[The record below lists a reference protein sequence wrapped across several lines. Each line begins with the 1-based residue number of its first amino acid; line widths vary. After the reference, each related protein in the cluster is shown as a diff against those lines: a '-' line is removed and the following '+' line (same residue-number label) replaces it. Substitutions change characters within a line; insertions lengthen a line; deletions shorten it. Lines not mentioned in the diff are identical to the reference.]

1 MASQLKIG
9 ITAQDEGFSAA
20 MNNATKAASKTADV
34 IDKVKTGS
42 LNARQA
48 YSQLNKATQQLALA
62 YNAMSKEMQQSDI
75 GQQLAAQLNAAK
87 QQTAEMYDFMGD
99 FRAEISNMAS
109 DTKSLDQ
116 MVGVFQ
122 GVNAV
127 VQVGAGLMTQFG
139 VAEDKVNKVQQTML
153 SLLNIANGLQT
164 IQNLLQEQSVLT
176 LMKKEVAIKINN
188 VRQALNT
195 SLTRKDTAA
204 QTAWNVTKAVG
215 KALLGDFTGLL
226 LVGAAAY
233 TTYALCASDAT
244 EELKE
249 GNNELDK
256 AKQKQD
262 EFAQAV
268 ADSGA
273 KSVAS
278 FVKLRNE
285 WVNLRTQQE
294 RNDFI
299 KKNRSEMEKYT
310 GATNDLGKAFDDL
323 VKKSADVTEALIA
336 IAEAQAWGKKIEERV
351 TKYIERDINLR
362 KSFNKK
368 PWKEGDIVT
377 EADIK
382 NMGLV
387 EGVHYKKTGMGWNF
401 KKFNT
406 LTAAGM
412 EKADKYEYYK
422 SLNANRK
429 AIKDNYD
436 SMVEDTTYMANQM
449 KAANARANKIFNNG
463 KPNDTPSGSSSG
475 RRTSSSRSNRNTSS
489 GSTNNKNE
497 VKDPVE
503 EIYTVWK
510 DTNNKM
516 QQDLDVLKLS
526 GQKNTSGY
534 DEYYNKS
541 ITSLEQVKDLIN
553 KYIIKVADEK
563 GIKEDIYHNVYNLL
577 PDKIKEA
584 IKGIASWEIDLTTDK
599 GYNDILKAQDKYLT
613 TKTKAKRDNE
623 IGIISSD
630 ELSQIEKDATI
641 EYYKELEDLKDTY
654 ADNKEVVNTLNS
666 LLENYVDKIQKTNI
680 RDSVVGIEQMSLQQR
695 INKKVVEE
703 PLKKFKSRYQ
713 YKSDED
719 ALNLELEEKINSYE
733 ANLKKIA
740 DYSFKYRE
748 TTSKDEANTYKQRV
762 LEINKE
768 LEQTQEEADAAFAK
782 LQQLQTMDELFGGHT
797 AIDIVAGSFGR
808 LGDALMEI
816 GGNGEIAKAGAV
828 LAAIGQIIL
837 SFATASAQ
845 AAKLGPLGWIAFV
858 TTGITTLGTVIG
870 TLKRFESGGIV
881 GGSSTMGDKQLV
893 RVNSGEMILNS
904 RQQSHLFNMLDN
916 GLYTQ
921 NGTNVS
927 ITGKIKGSDIYL
939 SQKNYGKTKAL
950 TGKNIGI
957 K

>member
-139 VAEDKVNKVQQTML
+139 VAEDQVNRVQQTMM

-188 VRQALNT
+188 VRQVLNT

-233 TTYALCASDAT
+233 TTYALCADNST
-244 EELKE
+244 EAVKE
-249 GNNELDK
+249 GTDALDK
-256 AKQKQD
+256 AKQKQE
-262 EFAQAV
+262 EFHQAV
-268 ADSGA
+268 AEGSA
-273 KSVAS
+273 QSLTS
-278 FVKLRNE
+278 FIKLKNE
-285 WVNLRTQQE
+285 WINLRTEQE
-294 RNDFI
+294 KNKFLKD
-299 KKNRSEMEKYT
+299 NRSEIEKFT
-310 GATNDLGKAFDDL
+310 GATNDLYRAFDKL
-323 VKKSADVTEALIA
+323 VRNSDKVRRAIISIGEAY
-336 IAEAQAWGKKIEERV
+336 AWGKKIEQET
-351 TKYIERDINLR
+351 TKYIERDMALR
-362 KSFNKK
+362 EGYRTRKWKSGDVVSEDKI
-368 PWKEGDIVT
+368 KEL
-377 EADIK
+377 
-382 NMGLV
+382 GLV
-387 EGVHYKKTGMGWNF
+387 EGVDYKKTGMGWDF
-401 KKFNT
+401 KKLNT
-406 LTAAGM
+406 LTDTGM
-412 EKADKYEYYK
+412 AKANNKELVKASKANTKAIEENTRNYNKRVNYMVGRMQQAQNTADDIFSNLNPSYK
-422 SLNANRK
+422 SNSSSNASNSGRSYSRTNKTRTTTTTKHDTPEDIVSAKEAEVDKLIERAKFEFDTNGSFADSYVKATNAVEELNELITTEAEKLKNKKNLSWTEAFAQLSEPIKKIKNSIDDKHKELNGYKGYYDFDKAAKTYATDIKNARQELKLGLITQSEATEKQKSALETYIKTLNDIVNAN
-429 AIKDNYD
+429 
-436 SMVEDTTYMANQM
+436 
-449 KAANARANKIFNNG
+449 
-463 KPNDTPSGSSSG
+463 
-475 RRTSSSRSNRNTSS
+475 
-489 GSTNNKNE
+489 
-497 VKDPVE
+497 
-503 EIYTVWK
+503 
-510 DTNNKM
+510 
-516 QQDLDVLKLS
+516 
-526 GQKNTSGY
+526 
-534 DEYYNKS
+534 
-541 ITSLEQVKDLIN
+541 
-553 KYIIKVADEK
+553 
-563 GIKEDIYHNVYNLL
+563 
-577 PDKIKEA
+577 
-584 IKGIASWEIDLTTDK
+584 
-599 GYNDILKAQDKYLT
+599 
-613 TKTKAKRDNE
+613 
-623 IGIISSD
+623 
-630 ELSQIEKDATI
+630 
-641 EYYKELEDLKDTY
+641 
-654 ADNKEVVNTLNS
+654 ADNKELTEMLNNELNEYSKLIKKQNNERAVAEIEKTKQEDVVMQS
-666 LLENYVDKIQKTNI
+666 NYNI
-680 RDSVVGIEQMSLQQR
+680 
-695 INKKVVEE
+695 
-703 PLKKFKSRYQ
+703 PLKAFKDRY
-713 YKSDED
+713 KERTDESDLSD
-719 ALNLELEEKINSYE
+719 QFDVLSNKYDELLQKKAAYMLKYTETGDEFWNNKILAEGGINE
-733 ANLKKIA
+733 QLK
-740 DYSFKYRE
+740 
-748 TTSKDEANTYKQRV
+748 TTQD
-762 LEINKE
+762 
-768 LEQTQEEADAAFAK
+768 EADAAFAK

-797 AIDIVAGSFGR
+797 AIDVVAGSFAR
-808 LGDALMEI
+808 LGDALMQI

-837 SFATASAQ
+837 GFATASAQ

-916 GLYTQ
+916 GIYTQ

-927 ITGKIKGSDIYL
+927 ITGKIRGSDIYL

>member
-75 GQQLAAQLNAAK
+75 GRQLAAQLNEAK

-176 LMKKEVAIKINN
+176 LMKKEVATKINN

-268 ADSGA
+268 ADNGA

-310 GATNDLGKAFDDL
+310 GATNDLGKAFDNL
-323 VKKSADVTEALIA
+323 VKKAADVTEALIA

-351 TKYIERDINLR
+351 TKYIERDIDLR
-362 KSFNKK
+362 KGFKK
-368 PWKEGDIVT
+368 KQWKNGDIVT

-387 EGVHYKKTGMGWNF
+387 EGVDYKKTGMGWDF
-401 KKFNT
+401 KKLNT

-412 EKADKYEYYK
+412 VKADQYEYSK
-422 SLNANRK
+422 SLKANSK

-436 SMVEDTTYMANQM
+436 SMVKDTTYMVKQM
-449 KAANARANKIFNNG
+449 EAANARADKIFNNG
-463 KPNDTPSGSSSG
+463 KPNDTPSGSSSR
-475 RRTSSSRSNRNTSS
+475 RRTSSSRSSRNTSNS
-489 GSTNNKNE
+489 STNNKNE
-497 VKDPVE
+497 VKDPIE
-503 EIYTVWK
+503 EIYTTWK
-510 DTNNKM
+510 DINNKM
-516 QQDLDVLKLS
+516 RQDLDVLKLG

-541 ITSLEQVKDLIN
+541 MTSLDQVKDLIN

-563 GIKEDIYHNVYNLL
+563 GIKEDIYNNVYNLL

-599 GYNDILKAQDKYLT
+599 GYNDILKAQDKYL
-613 TKTKAKRDNE
+613 KTKNTAKRDNE

-641 EYYKELEDLKDTY
+641 EYYKELVDLKDTY
-654 ADNKEVVNTLNS
+654 ADNKEVVNALNS

-713 YKSDED
+713 DKSDED
-719 ALNLELEEKINSYE
+719 ALNLELEEKMNSYE

-748 TTSKDEANTYKQRV
+748 ATSNDEANAYKQRV

-768 LEQTQEEADAAFAK
+768 LEQTQSEADAAFAK

-797 AIDIVAGSFGR
+797 AIDVVAGSFAR

-837 SFATASAQ
+837 GFATASAQ

>member
-139 VAEDKVNKVQQTML
+139 VAEDQVNKVQQTML

-233 TTYALCASDAT
+233 TTYALCADNST
-244 EELKE
+244 EAVKE
-249 GNNELDK
+249 GTDALEK
-256 AKQKQD
+256 AKQKQE
-262 EFAQAV
+262 EFHQAV
-268 ADSGA
+268 AEGSA
-273 KSVAS
+273 QSLTS
-278 FVKLRNE
+278 FIKLKNE
-285 WVNLRTQQE
+285 WINLRTEQE
-294 RNDFI
+294 KNKFLKD
-299 KKNRSEMEKYT
+299 NRSEIEKFT
-310 GATNDLGKAFDDL
+310 GATNDLYRAFDKL
-323 VKKSADVTEALIA
+323 VRNSDKVRRAIISIGEAY
-336 IAEAQAWGKKIEERV
+336 AWGKKIEQET
-351 TKYIERDINLR
+351 TKYVERDMALR
-362 KSFNKK
+362 EGFRQRKWKSGDVVSEDKI
-368 PWKEGDIVT
+368 KEL
-377 EADIK
+377 
-382 NMGLV
+382 GLV
-387 EGVHYKKTGMGWNF
+387 EGVDYKKTGMGWDF
-401 KKFNT
+401 KKLNALTDAGMAKANSKEYVKASKANT
-406 LTAAGM
+406 KAIEENTRNYNKRVNYMVSRMQQAQNAADDIFTNLNPSYKSSSSSNESNSGRSYSRTNNTRTTTAAKHDTPEDIVSAKEAEVDKLIERAKFEFDTNGSFSDTYAKATNAVEELNELITTEA
-412 EKADKYEYYK
+412 EKLKNKKNLSWTDAFAQLSEPIKKIKNSIDDKNKELANYKGYY
-422 SLNANRK
+422 
-429 AIKDNYD
+429 DFD
-436 SMVEDTTYMANQM
+436 
-449 KAANARANKIFNNG
+449 KAAKTYAQDIK
-463 KPNDTPSGSSSG
+463 
-475 RRTSSSRSNRNTSS
+475 NTRQ
-489 GSTNNKNE
+489 E
-497 VKDPVE
+497 
-503 EIYTVWK
+503 
-510 DTNNKM
+510 
-516 QQDLDVLKLS
+516 LKLGLITQS
-526 GQKNTSGY
+526 EATEKQKSALETYIKTLEGLVTS
-534 DEYYNKS
+534 N
-541 ITSLEQVKDLIN
+541 
-553 KYIIKVADEK
+553 
-563 GIKEDIYHNVYNLL
+563 
-577 PDKIKEA
+577 
-584 IKGIASWEIDLTTDK
+584 
-599 GYNDILKAQDKYLT
+599 
-613 TKTKAKRDNE
+613 
-623 IGIISSD
+623 
-630 ELSQIEKDATI
+630 
-641 EYYKELEDLKDTY
+641 
-654 ADNKEVVNTLNS
+654 ADNKELVDMLNNELNDYS
-666 LLENYVDKIQKTNI
+666 KLLKRQNNERAVAEIEKTKQEDIVMQSNYNI
-680 RDSVVGIEQMSLQQR
+680 
-695 INKKVVEE
+695 
-703 PLKKFKSRYQ
+703 PLKAFKDRYKERTDESDLTDKF
-713 YKSDED
+713 DELSNKYD
-719 ALNLELEEKINSYE
+719 ELLQKKAAYMLKYSETGDEFWNNKILAEGGINE
-733 ANLKKIA
+733 QLK
-740 DYSFKYRE
+740 
-748 TTSKDEANTYKQRV
+748 TTQD
-762 LEINKE
+762 
-768 LEQTQEEADAAFAK
+768 EADAAFAK

-797 AIDIVAGSFGR
+797 AIDVVAGSFAR
-808 LGDALMEI
+808 LGDALMQI

-904 RQQSHLFNMLDN
+904 RQQSHLFNILDN

>member
-75 GQQLAAQLNAAK
+75 GRQLAAQLNEAK

-139 VAEDKVNKVQQTML
+139 VAEDQVNKVQQTMM

-268 ADSGA
+268 ADNGA

-285 WVNLRTQQE
+285 WVKLRTQQE

-310 GATNDLGKAFDDL
+310 GATNDLGKAFDNL
-323 VKKSADVTEALIA
+323 VKKAADVTEALIA

-351 TKYIERDINLR
+351 TKYIERDIDLR
-362 KSFNKK
+362 KGFNKK
-368 PWKEGDIVT
+368 PWKTGDIVT

-401 KKFNT
+401 KKLNT

-412 EKADKYEYYK
+412 KKADQYEYSK
-422 SLNANRK
+422 SLKANTK

-436 SMVEDTTYMANQM
+436 SMVKDTTYMVKQM
-449 KAANARANKIFNNG
+449 EAANARADKIFNNG
-463 KPNDTPSGSSSG
+463 KPNDTPSGGNSG
-475 RRTSSSRSNRNTSS
+475 RRTSSGRSNRTTSS
-489 GSTNNKNE
+489 SSTNTNKTNEKTDKDIYNEWKEWNANIYKLKLKQPDLDGYYNE
-497 VKDPVE
+497 VA
-503 EIYTVWK
+503 
-510 DTNNKM
+510 NK
-516 QQDLDVLKLS
+516 
-526 GQKNTSGY
+526 QKY
-534 DEYYNKS
+534 FE
-541 ITSLEQVKDLIN
+541 DLIVD
-553 KYIIKVADEK
+553 YAIKLAEAA
-563 GIKEDIYHNVYNLL
+563 GITEDVYKRGLGLL
-577 PDKIKEA
+577 PDKLKEVKNELDQSERDLKTN
-584 IKGIASWEIDLTTDK
+584 KGLNEFMKT
-599 GYNDILKAQDKYLT
+599 QDKYIT
-613 TKTKAKRDNE
+613 AITNAQSNSDQ
-623 IGIISSD
+623 GIINSD
-630 ELSQIEKDATI
+630 DAYQLQKDALVEYITSLKALQEKYGEFEEVNDAVSLALKKSIDKLQRANIKERIIDIEKWSA
-641 EYYKELEDLKDTY
+641 KD
-654 ADNKEVVNTLNS
+654 VNNHY
-666 LLENYVDKIQKTNI
+666 NY
-680 RDSVVGIEQMSLQQR
+680 
-695 INKKVVEE
+695 EE
-703 PLKKFKSRYQ
+703 PLNKFKSRYQ
-713 YKSDED
+713 KKTDED
-719 ALNLELEEKINSYE
+719 ELSSNLEQQINLYDVL
-733 ANLKKIA
+733 LKKQSEYSYAIREASSDSEA
-740 DYSFKYRE
+740 DAYR
-748 TTSKDEANTYKQRV
+748 QRV
-762 LEINKE
+762 SDINKE
-768 LEQTQEEADAAFAK
+768 LEQTQTDADAAFAK

-797 AIDIVAGSFGR
+797 AIDVVAGSFGR

-837 SFATASAQ
+837 GFATASAQ

-858 TTGITTLGTVIG
+858 TTGITTLSTVIG
-870 TLKRFESGGIV
+870 TIKKFESGGIV

-904 RQQSHLFNMLDN
+904 RQQTHLFKMLDN

-927 ITGKIKGSDIYL
+927 ITGKIRGSDIYL

>member
-20 MNNATKAASKTADV
+20 MNNAAKAASKTADV

-75 GQQLAAQLNAAK
+75 GKQLAAQLNAAK

-139 VAEDKVNKVQQTML
+139 VAEDQANKVQQTML

-233 TTYALCASDAT
+233 TTYALCADNST
-244 EELKE
+244 EAVKE
-249 GNNELDK
+249 GTDALDK
-256 AKQKQD
+256 AKQKQE
-262 EFAQAV
+262 EFHQAV
-268 ADSGA
+268 AEGSA
-273 KSVAS
+273 RSLTS
-278 FVKLRNE
+278 FIKLKNE
-285 WVNLRTQQE
+285 WINLRTEQE
-294 RNDFI
+294 KNKFLKD
-299 KKNRSEMEKYT
+299 NRSEIEKFT
-310 GATNDLGKAFDDL
+310 GATNDLYRAFDKL
-323 VKKSADVTEALIA
+323 VRNSDKVRKAIISIGEAY
-336 IAEAQAWGKKIEERV
+336 AWGKKIEQET
-351 TKYIERDINLR
+351 TKYIERDMSLR
-362 KSFNKK
+362 EGFRQRKWKSGDVVSEDKI
-368 PWKEGDIVT
+368 KEL
-377 EADIK
+377 
-382 NMGLV
+382 GLV
-387 EGVHYKKTGMGWNF
+387 EGVDYKKTGMGWDF
-401 KKFNT
+401 KKLNT
-406 LTAAGM
+406 LTDAGM
-412 EKADKYEYYK
+412 AKANSKEYVKASKANTKAIEENTRNYNKRVNYMVSRMQQAQNTADDIFSDLNPSYK
-422 SLNANRK
+422 SSSSSN
-429 AIKDNYD
+429 
-436 SMVEDTTYMANQM
+436 E
-449 KAANARANKIFNNG
+449 
-463 KPNDTPSGSSSG
+463 SSSG
-475 RRTSSSRSNRNTSS
+475 RSYSRTSKTRTTTTTKHDTPEDIVSAKEAEVDKLIERAKFEFDTN
-489 GSTNNKNE
+489 GSFADAYAKATNA
-497 VKDPVE
+497 VE
-503 EIYTVWK
+503 ELNELITTEAEK
-510 DTNNKM
+510 LKNKKNLSWTEAFA
-516 QQDLDVLKLS
+516 QLSEPIKKIKNSIDDKNKELAGYKGYYDFDKAAKTYATDIKNARQELKLGLITQS
-526 GQKNTSGY
+526 EATEKQKSALETY
-534 DEYYNKS
+534 IKTLDDIVKS
-541 ITSLEQVKDLIN
+541 N
-553 KYIIKVADEK
+553 
-563 GIKEDIYHNVYNLL
+563 
-577 PDKIKEA
+577 
-584 IKGIASWEIDLTTDK
+584 
-599 GYNDILKAQDKYLT
+599 
-613 TKTKAKRDNE
+613 
-623 IGIISSD
+623 
-630 ELSQIEKDATI
+630 
-641 EYYKELEDLKDTY
+641 
-654 ADNKEVVNTLNS
+654 ADNKELTEMLNNEVS
-666 LLENYVDKIQKTNI
+666 EYSKLLKAQNNERAVAEIEKTKQEDIVMQSNYNI
-680 RDSVVGIEQMSLQQR
+680 
-695 INKKVVEE
+695 
-703 PLKKFKSRYQ
+703 PLKAFKDRYKERTDESDLSDKF
-713 YKSDED
+713 DELSNKYD
-719 ALNLELEEKINSYE
+719 ELLQKKAAYMLKYSETGDEFWNNKILAEGGINE
-733 ANLKKIA
+733 QLK
-740 DYSFKYRE
+740 D
-748 TTSKDEANTYKQRV
+748 
-762 LEINKE
+762 
-768 LEQTQEEADAAFAK
+768 TQDEADAAFAK

-797 AIDIVAGSFGR
+797 AIDVVAGSFSR
-808 LGDALMEI
+808 LGNALMEI

-870 TLKRFESGGIV
+870 TLKRFETGGIV

-916 GLYTQ
+916 GIYTQ

-957 K
+957 H

>member
-139 VAEDKVNKVQQTML
+139 VAEDKVNRVQQTMM

-233 TTYALCASDAT
+233 TTYALCADNSTEAINEGTDALDRAKKKQ
-244 EELKE
+244 EE
-249 GNNELDK
+249 
-256 AKQKQD
+256 
-262 EFAQAV
+262 FHQAV
-268 ADSGA
+268 AEGSA
-273 KSVAS
+273 PSLTS
-278 FVKLRNE
+278 FIKLKNE
-285 WVNLRTQQE
+285 WINLRTEQE
-294 RNDFI
+294 KNKFLKD
-299 KKNRSEMEKYT
+299 NRSEIEKFT
-310 GATNDLGKAFDDL
+310 GATNDLYSAFDKL
-323 VKKSADVTEALIA
+323 VRNSDKVRKAIISIGEAY
-336 IAEAQAWGKKIEERV
+336 AWGKKIEQET
-351 TKYIERDINLR
+351 TKYIERDMALR
-362 KSFNKK
+362 EGYRTRKWKSGDVVSEDKI
-368 PWKEGDIVT
+368 KEL
-377 EADIK
+377 
-382 NMGLV
+382 GLV
-387 EGVHYKKTGMGWNF
+387 EGVDYKKTGMGWDF
-401 KKFNT
+401 KKLNT
-406 LTAAGM
+406 LTDTGTA
-412 EKADKYEYYK
+412 KANNKELVKASKANTKAIEENTRNYNKRVYYMVSRMQQAQNTADDIFSNLNPSYK
-422 SLNANRK
+422 SNSSSNASNSGRSYSRTNKTRTTTTTKHDTPEDIVSAKEAEVDKLIERAKFEFDTNGSFSDTYAKATNAVEELNELITTEAEKLKNK
-429 AIKDNYD
+429 KNLSWTEAFAQLSEPIKKIKNSLDDKLKDLASYKGYYDFDKAAKTYATAIKD
-436 SMVEDTTYMANQM
+436 
-449 KAANARANKIFNNG
+449 ARQ
-463 KPNDTPSGSSSG
+463 
-475 RRTSSSRSNRNTSS
+475 
-489 GSTNNKNE
+489 E
-497 VKDPVE
+497 
-503 EIYTVWK
+503 
-510 DTNNKM
+510 
-516 QQDLDVLKLS
+516 LKLGLITQS
-526 GQKNTSGY
+526 EATEKQKSA
-534 DEYYNKS
+534 
-541 ITSLEQVKDLIN
+541 LETYIKTLNDLVKAN
-553 KYIIKVADEK
+553 
-563 GIKEDIYHNVYNLL
+563 
-577 PDKIKEA
+577 
-584 IKGIASWEIDLTTDK
+584 
-599 GYNDILKAQDKYLT
+599 
-613 TKTKAKRDNE
+613 
-623 IGIISSD
+623 
-630 ELSQIEKDATI
+630 
-641 EYYKELEDLKDTY
+641 
-654 ADNKEVVNTLNS
+654 ADNKELTDMLNNEVSEYSKLLKAQNNERAVAEIEKTRQEDVVIKS
-666 LLENYVDKIQKTNI
+666 NYNI
-680 RDSVVGIEQMSLQQR
+680 
-695 INKKVVEE
+695 
-703 PLKKFKSRYQ
+703 PLKTFKDRY
-713 YKSDED
+713 KERTDESDLSD
-719 ALNLELEEKINSYE
+719 QFDELSNKYDELLQKKAAYMLKYSETGDEFWNNKILAEGGINE
-733 ANLKKIA
+733 QLK
-740 DYSFKYRE
+740 
-748 TTSKDEANTYKQRV
+748 TTQD
-762 LEINKE
+762 
-768 LEQTQEEADAAFAK
+768 EADAAFAK

-797 AIDIVAGSFGR
+797 AIDVVAGSFSR
-808 LGDALMEI
+808 LGNALMEI

-837 SFATASAQ
+837 GFATASAQ

-870 TLKRFESGGIV
+870 TIKRFESGGIV

-916 GLYTQ
+916 GIYTQ

-927 ITGKIKGSDIYL
+927 ITGKIRGSDIYL

>member
-75 GQQLAAQLNAAK
+75 GKQLAAQLAEAK

-139 VAEDKVNKVQQTML
+139 VAEDQVNRVQQTMM

-233 TTYALCASDAT
+233 TTYALCADNST
-244 EELKE
+244 EAVKE
-249 GNNELDK
+249 GTDALDK
-256 AKQKQD
+256 AKQKQE
-262 EFAQAV
+262 EFHQAV
-268 ADSGA
+268 AEGSA
-273 KSVAS
+273 QSLTS
-278 FVKLRNE
+278 FIKLKNE
-285 WVNLRTQQE
+285 WINLRTEQE
-294 RNDFI
+294 KNKFLKD
-299 KKNRSEMEKYT
+299 NRSEIEKFT
-310 GATNDLGKAFDDL
+310 GATNDLYRAFDKL
-323 VKKSADVTEALIA
+323 VRNSDKVRKAIISIGEAY
-336 IAEAQAWGKKIEERV
+336 AWGKKIEQET
-351 TKYIERDINLR
+351 TKYIERDMALR
-362 KSFNKK
+362 EGFRQRKWKSGDVVSEDKI
-368 PWKEGDIVT
+368 KEL
-377 EADIK
+377 
-382 NMGLV
+382 GLV
-387 EGVHYKKTGMGWNF
+387 EGVHYKKTGMGWDF
-401 KKFNT
+401 KRLNT
-406 LTAAGM
+406 LTDAGVA
-412 EKADKYEYYK
+412 KANDKEYVKASKANTKAIEENTRNYNKRVNYMVSRMQQAQNTADDIFSDLNPSYK
-422 SLNANRK
+422 SNSSSNTSNSGRSYSRTNKTRTTTTTKHDTPEDIVSAKEAEVDKLIERAKFEFDTNGSFSDSYAKATNAVEELNELITTEAEKLKNKKNLSWTEAFAQLSEPIKKIKNSLDDKLKDLASYKGYYDFDKAAKTYATDIKNARQDLKFGLITQSEATEKQKSALETYIKTLNDLATAN
-429 AIKDNYD
+429 KDNKELVDMLNNELNEY
-436 SMVEDTTYMANQM
+436 SKLLKRQNNERAVAEIEKTKQEDVVMQ
-449 KAANARANKIFNNG
+449 
-463 KPNDTPSGSSSG
+463 
-475 RRTSSSRSNRNTSS
+475 SN
-489 GSTNNKNE
+489 
-497 VKDPVE
+497 
-503 EIYTVWK
+503 
-510 DTNNKM
+510 
-516 QQDLDVLKLS
+516 
-526 GQKNTSGY
+526 
-534 DEYYNKS
+534 YN
-541 ITSLEQVKDLIN
+541 I
-553 KYIIKVADEK
+553 
-563 GIKEDIYHNVYNLL
+563 
-577 PDKIKEA
+577 P
-584 IKGIASWEIDLTTDK
+584 
-599 GYNDILKAQDKYLT
+599 LKAFKDRYKERTDESDLSDQF
-613 TKTKAKRDNE
+613 
-623 IGIISSD
+623 D
-630 ELSQIEKDATI
+630 ELSNKYD
-641 EYYKELEDLKDTY
+641 ELLQKKAAYMLKYSETGDEFWN
-654 ADNKEVVNTLNS
+654 NKILAEGGINEQL
-666 LLENYVDKIQKTNI
+666 KT
-680 RDSVVGIEQMSLQQR
+680 
-695 INKKVVEE
+695 
-703 PLKKFKSRYQ
+703 
-713 YKSDED
+713 
-719 ALNLELEEKINSYE
+719 
-733 ANLKKIA
+733 
-740 DYSFKYRE
+740 
-748 TTSKDEANTYKQRV
+748 
-762 LEINKE
+762 
-768 LEQTQEEADAAFAK
+768 TQDEADAAFAK

-797 AIDIVAGSFGR
+797 AIDVVAGSFSR
-808 LGDALMEI
+808 LGNALMEI

-837 SFATASAQ
+837 GFATASAQ

-870 TLKRFESGGIV
+870 TIKRFESGGIV

-916 GLYTQ
+916 GIYTQ

-927 ITGKIKGSDIYL
+927 ITGKIRGSDIYL

>member
-139 VAEDKVNKVQQTML
+139 VAEDQVNRVQQTMM

-188 VRQALNT
+188 VRQVLNT
-195 SLTRKDTAA
+195 SLTRKDTVA

-233 TTYALCASDAT
+233 TTYALCTDNST
-244 EELKE
+244 EAVKE
-249 GNNELDK
+249 GTDALDK
-256 AKQKQD
+256 AKQKQE
-262 EFAQAV
+262 EFHQAV
-268 ADSGA
+268 AEGSA
-273 KSVAS
+273 QSLTS
-278 FVKLRNE
+278 FIKLKNE
-285 WVNLRTQQE
+285 WINLRTEQE
-294 RNDFI
+294 KNKFLKD
-299 KKNRSEMEKYT
+299 NRSEIEKFT
-310 GATNDLGKAFDDL
+310 GATNDLYRAFDKL
-323 VKKSADVTEALIA
+323 VRNPDKVSKAIISIGEAY
-336 IAEAQAWGKKIEERV
+336 AWGKKIEQET
-351 TKYIERDINLR
+351 TKYIERDMALR
-362 KSFNKK
+362 EGYRQRTWKSGDVVSEDKI
-368 PWKEGDIVT
+368 KEL
-377 EADIK
+377 
-382 NMGLV
+382 GLV
-387 EGVHYKKTGMGWNF
+387 EGVHYKKTGMGWDF
-401 KKFNT
+401 KRLNT
-406 LTAAGM
+406 LTDAGVA
-412 EKADKYEYYK
+412 KANDKEYVKASKANTKAIEENTRNYNKRVNYMVSRMQQAQNTADDIFSNLNPSYK
-422 SLNANRK
+422 SNSSSNASNSGRSYSRTNKTRTATTTKHDTPEDIVSAKEAEVDALIERVKFEFDTNGEFKDAYDKAVNGVEGLKELIQTQVDKLKQEKNLSYTEAFAQLSEPIKKIRNNIEGKLKELNGYKGYYDFDKAVK
-429 AIKDNYD
+429 TYATAIKD
-436 SMVEDTTYMANQM
+436 
-449 KAANARANKIFNNG
+449 AR
-463 KPNDTPSGSSSG
+463 
-475 RRTSSSRSNRNTSS
+475 
-489 GSTNNKNE
+489 
-497 VKDPVE
+497 
-503 EIYTVWK
+503 
-510 DTNNKM
+510 
-516 QQDLDVLKLS
+516 QDLKLGLITQSEATDKQKSALDTYVDTLKMLVKVNTDNKELTDMLNNELNEYSKLLKNQNNERAVAEIEKTRQEDVVMQSNYNIPLKAF
-526 GQKNTSGY
+526 KDRYKERT
-534 DEYYNKS
+534 DES
-541 ITSLEQVKDLIN
+541 
-553 KYIIKVADEK
+553 
-563 GIKEDIYHNVYNLL
+563 
-577 PDKIKEA
+577 
-584 IKGIASWEIDLTTDK
+584 DLTD
-599 GYNDILKAQDKYLT
+599 QF
-613 TKTKAKRDNE
+613 
-623 IGIISSD
+623 D
-630 ELSQIEKDATI
+630 ELSNKYD
-641 EYYKELEDLKDTY
+641 ELLQKKAAYMLKYSETGDEFWN
-654 ADNKEVVNTLNS
+654 NKILAEGGINEQL
-666 LLENYVDKIQKTNI
+666 KT
-680 RDSVVGIEQMSLQQR
+680 
-695 INKKVVEE
+695 
-703 PLKKFKSRYQ
+703 
-713 YKSDED
+713 
-719 ALNLELEEKINSYE
+719 
-733 ANLKKIA
+733 
-740 DYSFKYRE
+740 
-748 TTSKDEANTYKQRV
+748 
-762 LEINKE
+762 
-768 LEQTQEEADAAFAK
+768 TQEEADAAFAK

-797 AIDIVAGSFGR
+797 AIDVVAGSFSR
-808 LGDALMEI
+808 LGNALMEI

-837 SFATASAQ
+837 GFATASAQ

-870 TLKRFESGGIV
+870 TIKRFESGGIV

-916 GLYTQ
+916 GIYTQ

-927 ITGKIKGSDIYL
+927 ITGKIRGSDIYL

>member
-139 VAEDKVNKVQQTML
+139 VAEDQVNRVQQTMM

-188 VRQALNT
+188 VRQVLNT

-233 TTYALCASDAT
+233 TTYALCADNST
-244 EELKE
+244 EAVKE
-249 GNNELDK
+249 GTDALDK
-256 AKQKQD
+256 AKQKQE
-262 EFAQAV
+262 EFHQAV
-268 ADSGA
+268 AEGSA
-273 KSVAS
+273 PSLTS
-278 FVKLRNE
+278 FIKLKNE
-285 WVNLRTQQE
+285 WINLRTEQE
-294 RNDFI
+294 KNKFLKD
-299 KKNRSEMEKYT
+299 NRSEIEKFT
-310 GATNDLGKAFDDL
+310 GATNDLYRAFDKL
-323 VKKSADVTEALIA
+323 VSNSDKVRKAIISIGEAY
-336 IAEAQAWGKKIEERV
+336 AWGKKIEQET
-351 TKYIERDINLR
+351 TKYIERDMALR
-362 KSFNKK
+362 EGYRQRKWKSGDVVSEDKI
-368 PWKEGDIVT
+368 KEL
-377 EADIK
+377 
-382 NMGLV
+382 GLV
-387 EGVHYKKTGMGWNF
+387 EGVHYKKTGMGWDF
-401 KKFNT
+401 KRLNT
-406 LTAAGM
+406 LTDAGVA
-412 EKADKYEYYK
+412 KANDKEYVKASKANTKAIEENTRNYNKRVNYMVSRMQQAQNTADDIFSNLNPSYK
-422 SLNANRK
+422 SNSSSNASNSGRSYSRTNKTRTTTTTKHDTPEDIVSAKEAEVDKLIERAKFEFDTNGSFADSYAKATNAVEELNELITTEAEKLKNKKNLSWTEAFAQLSEPIKKIKNSLDDKLKELASYKGYYDFDKAAKTYAQDIKNARQDLKFGLITQSEATEKQKSALETYIKTLNDLATAN
-429 AIKDNYD
+429 KDNKELVDMLNNELNEY
-436 SMVEDTTYMANQM
+436 SKLLKTQNNERAVAEIEKTKQEDVVMQ
-449 KAANARANKIFNNG
+449 
-463 KPNDTPSGSSSG
+463 
-475 RRTSSSRSNRNTSS
+475 SN
-489 GSTNNKNE
+489 
-497 VKDPVE
+497 
-503 EIYTVWK
+503 
-510 DTNNKM
+510 
-516 QQDLDVLKLS
+516 
-526 GQKNTSGY
+526 
-534 DEYYNKS
+534 YN
-541 ITSLEQVKDLIN
+541 I
-553 KYIIKVADEK
+553 
-563 GIKEDIYHNVYNLL
+563 
-577 PDKIKEA
+577 P
-584 IKGIASWEIDLTTDK
+584 
-599 GYNDILKAQDKYLT
+599 LKAFKDRYKERTDESDLSDQF
-613 TKTKAKRDNE
+613 
-623 IGIISSD
+623 D
-630 ELSQIEKDATI
+630 ELSNKYD
-641 EYYKELEDLKDTY
+641 ELLQKKAAYMLKYSETGDEFWN
-654 ADNKEVVNTLNS
+654 NKILAEGGINEQL
-666 LLENYVDKIQKTNI
+666 KT
-680 RDSVVGIEQMSLQQR
+680 
-695 INKKVVEE
+695 
-703 PLKKFKSRYQ
+703 
-713 YKSDED
+713 
-719 ALNLELEEKINSYE
+719 
-733 ANLKKIA
+733 
-740 DYSFKYRE
+740 
-748 TTSKDEANTYKQRV
+748 
-762 LEINKE
+762 
-768 LEQTQEEADAAFAK
+768 TQEEADAAFAK

-797 AIDIVAGSFGR
+797 AIDVVAGSFAQ
-808 LGDALMEI
+808 LGDALMQI

-837 SFATASAQ
+837 GFATASAQ

-858 TTGITTLGTVIG
+858 TAGITTLATVIG
-870 TLKRFESGGIV
+870 TIKRFESGGIV

-904 RQQSHLFNMLDN
+904 RQQSHLFNILDN

-927 ITGKIKGSDIYL
+927 ITGKIRGSDIYL

>member
-139 VAEDKVNKVQQTML
+139 VAEDQVNRVQQTMM

-233 TTYALCASDAT
+233 TTYALCADNST
-244 EELKE
+244 EAVKE
-249 GNNELDK
+249 GTDALDK
-256 AKQKQD
+256 AKQKQE
-262 EFAQAV
+262 EFHQAV
-268 ADSGA
+268 AEGSA
-273 KSVAS
+273 QSLTS
-278 FVKLRNE
+278 FIKLKNE
-285 WVNLRTQQE
+285 WINLRTEQE
-294 RNDFI
+294 KNKFLKD
-299 KKNRSEMEKYT
+299 NRSEIEKFT
-310 GATNDLGKAFDDL
+310 GATNDLYRAFDKL
-323 VKKSADVTEALIA
+323 VRNSDKVRKAIISIGEAY
-336 IAEAQAWGKKIEERV
+336 AWGKKIEQET
-351 TKYIERDINLR
+351 TKYIERDMALR
-362 KSFNKK
+362 EGYRTRKWKSGDVVSEDKI
-368 PWKEGDIVT
+368 KEL
-377 EADIK
+377 
-382 NMGLV
+382 GLV
-387 EGVHYKKTGMGWNF
+387 EGVDYKKTGMGWDF
-401 KKFNT
+401 KKLNT
-406 LTAAGM
+406 LTDAGTA
-412 EKADKYEYYK
+412 KA
-422 SLNANRK
+422 N
-429 AIKDNYD
+429 
-436 SMVEDTTYMANQM
+436 
-449 KAANARANKIFNNG
+449 
-463 KPNDTPSGSSSG
+463 
-475 RRTSSSRSNRNTSS
+475 
-489 GSTNNKNE
+489 
-497 VKDPVE
+497 
-503 EIYTVWK
+503 
-510 DTNNKM
+510 
-516 QQDLDVLKLS
+516 
-526 GQKNTSGY
+526 
-534 DEYYNKS
+534 
-541 ITSLEQVKDLIN
+541 
-553 KYIIKVADEK
+553 
-563 GIKEDIYHNVYNLL
+563 
-577 PDKIKEA
+577 
-584 IKGIASWEIDLTTDK
+584 
-599 GYNDILKAQDKYLT
+599 
-613 TKTKAKRDNE
+613 
-623 IGIISSD
+623 
-630 ELSQIEKDATI
+630 
-641 EYYKELEDLKDTY
+641 
-654 ADNKEVVNTLNS
+654 
-666 LLENYVDKIQKTNI
+666 
-680 RDSVVGIEQMSLQQR
+680 
-695 INKKVVEE
+695 
-703 PLKKFKSRYQ
+703 
-713 YKSDED
+713 
-719 ALNLELEEKINSYE
+719 
-733 ANLKKIA
+733 
-740 DYSFKYRE
+740 
-748 TTSKDEANTYKQRV
+748 
-762 LEINKE
+762 NKE
-768 LEQTQEEADAAFAK
+768 LVKASKANTKAIEENTRNYNKRVNYMVSRMQQAQNTADDIFSDLNPSYKSNSSSNASNSGRSYSRTNKTRTTTKHDTPEDIVSAKEAEVDKLIERAKFEFDTNGSFSDAYAKATNAVEELNELITTEAEKLKNKKNLSWTEAFAQLSEPIKKIKNSLDDKLKDLASYKGYYDFDKAAKTYATDIKNARQELKLGLITQSEATEKQKSALETYIKTLNDLVKANADSKELTDMLNNELSEYSKLLKTQNNERAVAEIEKTKQEDVVMQSNYNIPLKAFKDRYKERTDESDLSDQFDVLSNKYDELLQKKAAYMLKYSETGDEFWNNKILAEGGINEQLKTTQEEADAAFAK

-797 AIDIVAGSFGR
+797 AIDVVAGSFAR
-808 LGDALMEI
+808 LGDALMQI

-837 SFATASAQ
+837 GFATASAQ

-870 TLKRFESGGIV
+870 TIKRFESGGIV

-916 GLYTQ
+916 GIYTQ

-927 ITGKIKGSDIYL
+927 ITGKIRGSDIYL

>member
-139 VAEDKVNKVQQTML
+139 VAEDQVNRVQQTMM

-233 TTYALCASDAT
+233 TTYALCADNST
-244 EELKE
+244 EAVKE
-249 GNNELDK
+249 GTDALDK
-256 AKQKQD
+256 AKQKQE
-262 EFAQAV
+262 EFHQAV
-268 ADSGA
+268 AEGSA
-273 KSVAS
+273 QSLTS
-278 FVKLRNE
+278 FIKLKNE
-285 WVNLRTQQE
+285 WINLRTEQE
-294 RNDFI
+294 KNKFLKD
-299 KKNRSEMEKYT
+299 NRSEIEKFT
-310 GATNDLGKAFDDL
+310 GATNDLYRAFDKL
-323 VKKSADVTEALIA
+323 VRNSDKVRRAIISIGEAY
-336 IAEAQAWGKKIEERV
+336 AWGKKIEQET
-351 TKYIERDINLR
+351 TKYIERDMALREGSKQRKWKSGDVVSEDKINEL
-362 KSFNKK
+362 
-368 PWKEGDIVT
+368 
-377 EADIK
+377 
-382 NMGLV
+382 GLV
-387 EGVHYKKTGMGWNF
+387 EGVHYKKTGMGWDF
-401 KKFNT
+401 KRLNT
-406 LTAAGM
+406 LTDAGVA
-412 EKADKYEYYK
+412 KANDKEYVKASKANTKAIEENTRNYNKRVNYMVRRMQQAQNTADDIFSDLNPSYK
-422 SLNANRK
+422 SNSSSNASNSGRSYSRTSKTRTTTTQKHDTPEDIVSAKEAEVDKLIERAKFEFDTNGSFADSYAKATNAVEELNELITTEAEKLKNKKNLSWTEAFAQLSEPIKKIKNSLDDKLKDLASYKGYYDFDKAAKTYATDIKNARQDLKFGLITQSEATEKQKSALETYIKTLNDLATAN
-429 AIKDNYD
+429 KDNKELVDMLNNELNEY
-436 SMVEDTTYMANQM
+436 SKLLKKQNNERAVAEIEKTKQEDVVMQ
-449 KAANARANKIFNNG
+449 
-463 KPNDTPSGSSSG
+463 
-475 RRTSSSRSNRNTSS
+475 SN
-489 GSTNNKNE
+489 
-497 VKDPVE
+497 
-503 EIYTVWK
+503 
-510 DTNNKM
+510 
-516 QQDLDVLKLS
+516 
-526 GQKNTSGY
+526 
-534 DEYYNKS
+534 YN
-541 ITSLEQVKDLIN
+541 I
-553 KYIIKVADEK
+553 
-563 GIKEDIYHNVYNLL
+563 
-577 PDKIKEA
+577 P
-584 IKGIASWEIDLTTDK
+584 
-599 GYNDILKAQDKYLT
+599 LKAFKDRYKERTDESDLSDQF
-613 TKTKAKRDNE
+613 
-623 IGIISSD
+623 D
-630 ELSQIEKDATI
+630 ELSNKYD
-641 EYYKELEDLKDTY
+641 ELLQKKAAYMLKYSETGDEFWN
-654 ADNKEVVNTLNS
+654 NKILAEGGINEQL
-666 LLENYVDKIQKTNI
+666 KT
-680 RDSVVGIEQMSLQQR
+680 
-695 INKKVVEE
+695 
-703 PLKKFKSRYQ
+703 
-713 YKSDED
+713 
-719 ALNLELEEKINSYE
+719 
-733 ANLKKIA
+733 
-740 DYSFKYRE
+740 
-748 TTSKDEANTYKQRV
+748 
-762 LEINKE
+762 
-768 LEQTQEEADAAFAK
+768 TQEEADAAFAK

-797 AIDIVAGSFGR
+797 AIDVVAGSFAR
-808 LGDALMEI
+808 LGDALMQI

-837 SFATASAQ
+837 GFATASAQ

-870 TLKRFESGGIV
+870 TIKRFESGGIV

-904 RQQSHLFNMLDN
+904 RQQSHLFNILDN

-927 ITGKIKGSDIYL
+927 ITGKIRGSDIYL

>member
-75 GQQLAAQLNAAK
+75 GKQLAAQLAEAK

-139 VAEDKVNKVQQTML
+139 VAEDQVNKVQQTMM

-176 LMKKEVAIKINN
+176 LMKKEVATKINN

-233 TTYALCASDAT
+233 TTYALCADNST
-244 EELKE
+244 ESVKE
-249 GNNELDK
+249 GTNALEK
-256 AKQKQD
+256 AKQKQE
-262 EFAQAV
+262 EFHQAV
-268 ADSGA
+268 AEGSA
-273 KSVAS
+273 QSLTS
-278 FVKLRNE
+278 FIKLKNE
-285 WVNLRTQQE
+285 WINLRTEQE
-294 RNDFI
+294 KNKFLKD
-299 KKNRSEMEKYT
+299 NRSEIEKFT
-310 GATNDLGKAFDDL
+310 GATNDLYRAFDKL
-323 VKKSADVTEALIA
+323 VRNSDKVRRAIISIGEAY
-336 IAEAQAWGKKIEERV
+336 AWGKKIEQET
-351 TKYIERDINLR
+351 TKYIERDMALR
-362 KSFNKK
+362 EGFRKRT
-368 PWKEGDIVT
+368 WKVGD
-377 EADIK
+377 DISEDK
-382 NMGLV
+382 IKELGLV
-387 EGVHYKKTGMGWNF
+387 EGVHYKKGGMGNYNPYTGYDF
-401 KKFNT
+401 KSFNT
-406 LTAAGM
+406 LTAAGVA
-412 EKADKYEYYK
+412 KANDKELVKASKANTKAIEDNTRNYNKRVNYMVSRMMQAQNTADDIFGDLNPSYK
-422 SLNANRK
+422 SKSSSNASTGSRSYNRTNKTSTTTSHNTPEGIVSAKEAEVDKLIERAKFEFDTNGSFVDSYAK
-429 AIKDNYD
+429 ATNAVEELRELITTEAEKLKNKKNLSWTEAFAQLSEPIKKIKNSLDDKLKDLASYKGYYDFDKAAKTYAQDIKSTRQDLKFGLITQSEATEKQKSALETYIKTLQDLSTANKDNKELVDMLNNELNEY
-436 SMVEDTTYMANQM
+436 SKLLKKQNNERAVAEIEKTKQEDVVIQ
-449 KAANARANKIFNNG
+449 
-463 KPNDTPSGSSSG
+463 
-475 RRTSSSRSNRNTSS
+475 SN
-489 GSTNNKNE
+489 
-497 VKDPVE
+497 
-503 EIYTVWK
+503 
-510 DTNNKM
+510 
-516 QQDLDVLKLS
+516 
-526 GQKNTSGY
+526 
-534 DEYYNKS
+534 YN
-541 ITSLEQVKDLIN
+541 I
-553 KYIIKVADEK
+553 
-563 GIKEDIYHNVYNLL
+563 
-577 PDKIKEA
+577 P
-584 IKGIASWEIDLTTDK
+584 
-599 GYNDILKAQDKYLT
+599 LKAFKDRYKEHTDESDLADQF
-613 TKTKAKRDNE
+613 
-623 IGIISSD
+623 D
-630 ELSQIEKDATI
+630 ELSNKYD
-641 EYYKELEDLKDTY
+641 ELLQKKAAYMLKYSDTG
-654 ADNKEVVNTLNS
+654 DEFWNNKILAEGGINEQL
-666 LLENYVDKIQKTNI
+666 KT
-680 RDSVVGIEQMSLQQR
+680 
-695 INKKVVEE
+695 
-703 PLKKFKSRYQ
+703 
-713 YKSDED
+713 
-719 ALNLELEEKINSYE
+719 
-733 ANLKKIA
+733 
-740 DYSFKYRE
+740 
-748 TTSKDEANTYKQRV
+748 
-762 LEINKE
+762 
-768 LEQTQEEADAAFAK
+768 TQDEADAAFAK

-797 AIDIVAGSFGR
+797 AIDVVAGSFSR
-808 LGDALMEI
+808 LGNALMEI

-904 RQQSHLFNMLDN
+904 RQQSHLFNILDN

>member
-75 GQQLAAQLNAAK
+75 GQQLAAQLNTAK

-139 VAEDKVNKVQQTML
+139 VAEDQVNKVQQTMM

-195 SLTRKDTAA
+195 SLTRKDTAV

-244 EELKE
+244 EEMKE

-268 ADSGA
+268 ADNGA

-310 GATNDLGKAFDDL
+310 GATNDLGKAFDNL
-323 VKKSADVTEALIA
+323 VKKSDDVIEALIA

-351 TKYIERDINLR
+351 TKYIERDIDLR

-368 PWKEGDIVT
+368 PWKTGDIVT

-387 EGVHYKKTGMGWNF
+387 EGVHYKKTGMGWNL

-412 EKADKYEYYK
+412 KKADEYEYSK
-422 SLNANRK
+422 SLKANTK

-436 SMVEDTTYMANQM
+436 SMVKDTTYMVKQM
-449 KAANARANKIFNNG
+449 EAANNRADKIFNNG
-463 KPNDTPSGSSSG
+463 KPNDTPSSG
-475 RRTSSSRSNRNTSS
+475 NSRRRTSSGRSNRTTSS
-489 GSTNNKNE
+489 SSTNTNKTKEKTDKDIYTEWKEWNANIYKLKLKQPDLDRYYNE
-497 VKDPVE
+497 VE
-503 EIYTVWK
+503 
-510 DTNNKM
+510 NK
-516 QQDLDVLKLS
+516 
-526 GQKNTSGY
+526 QKY
-534 DEYYNKS
+534 FE
-541 ITSLEQVKDLIN
+541 DLIVD
-553 KYIIKVADEK
+553 YAIKLAEAA
-563 GIKEDIYHNVYNLL
+563 GITEDAYKHGLELL
-577 PDKIKEA
+577 PDKLKEVRNELDQSERDLKTN
-584 IKGIASWEIDLTTDK
+584 KGLNEFMKS
-599 GYNDILKAQDKYLT
+599 QDKYLNAIT
-613 TKTKAKRDNE
+613 NAESNSGQ
-623 IGIISSD
+623 GIISSD
-630 ELSQIEKDATI
+630 DAYQIQKDALVEYITSLKEIQEKYGEFEEVNDAVSFALKKSIDKLQNANIKEHIIDIEKWSARD
-641 EYYKELEDLKDTY
+641 
-654 ADNKEVVNTLNS
+654 VNNHF
-666 LLENYVDKIQKTNI
+666 NY
-680 RDSVVGIEQMSLQQR
+680 
-695 INKKVVEE
+695 EE
-703 PLKKFKSRYQ
+703 PLNKFKSRYQ
-713 YKSDED
+713 NKSDED
-719 ALNLELEEKINSYE
+719 ELSSNLEQQINLYDVL
-733 ANLKKIA
+733 LKKRSEYSYAIIEASSDSEA
-740 DYSFKYRE
+740 DTYR
-748 TTSKDEANTYKQRV
+748 QRV
-762 LEINKE
+762 SDINKE
-768 LEQTQEEADAAFAK
+768 LEQTQTDADAAFAK

-797 AIDIVAGSFGR
+797 AVDVVAGSFSR

-837 SFATASAQ
+837 GFATASAQ

-870 TLKRFESGGIV
+870 TIKKFETGGIV

-904 RQQSHLFNMLDN
+904 RQQTHLFKMLDN

-927 ITGKIKGSDIYL
+927 ITGKIRGSDIYL

>member
-75 GQQLAAQLNAAK
+75 GRQLAAQLNEAK

-139 VAEDKVNKVQQTML
+139 VAEDQVNKVQQTML

-164 IQNLLQEQSVLT
+164 IQNLLQEQSVIT
-176 LMKKEVAIKINN
+176 LMKKEVATKINN

-233 TTYALCASDAT
+233 TTYALCADDST
-244 EELKE
+244 EAVKE
-249 GNNELDK
+249 GTDALEK
-256 AKQKQD
+256 AKQKQE
-262 EFAQAV
+262 EFHQAV
-268 ADSGA
+268 AEGSA
-273 KSVAS
+273 QSLTS
-278 FVKLRNE
+278 FIKLKNE
-285 WVNLRTQQE
+285 WVNLRTEQE
-294 RNDFI
+294 KNKFLKD
-299 KKNRSEMEKYT
+299 NRSEIEKFT
-310 GATNDLGKAFDDL
+310 GATNDLYKAFDKL
-323 VKKSADVTEALIA
+323 VRNSGKVRRAIISIGEAY
-336 IAEAQAWGKKIEERV
+336 AWGKKIEQET
-351 TKYIERDINLR
+351 TKYIERDMSLR
-362 KSFNKK
+362 EGFKTRKWKSGDVVSEEKI
-368 PWKEGDIVT
+368 KEL
-377 EADIK
+377 
-382 NMGLV
+382 GLV
-387 EGVHYKKTGMGWNF
+387 EGVDYKKTGMGWDF
-401 KKFNT
+401 KKLNT
-406 LTAAGM
+406 LTDSGM
-412 EKADKYEYYK
+412 AIANSKELVKARKANTKAIEENTRNYKKNVNYMVSRMMQAQNTADDIFSDLNPSYKSKSSNDASTGSRSYSRTNKNRTTSTSHTTPEDIVSAKEAEVDDLIERAKFEFDTSGSFADAYDNAINAVKELNKLIDDEAEKLRLKKKISVAESYEQLSEPIKKIKNSIEDKYKELNGYKGYYDFDK
-422 SLNANRK
+422 AAK
-429 AIKDNYD
+429 TYATAIKDARQELKLGLITQ
-436 SMVEDTTYMANQM
+436 SEATEKQKSALETYI
-449 KAANARANKIFNNG
+449 KTLEGLVTANADN
-463 KPNDTPSGSSSG
+463 
-475 RRTSSSRSNRNTSS
+475 
-489 GSTNNKNE
+489 
-497 VKDPVE
+497 
-503 EIYTVWK
+503 
-510 DTNNKM
+510 
-516 QQDLDVLKLS
+516 
-526 GQKNTSGY
+526 
-534 DEYYNKS
+534 
-541 ITSLEQVKDLIN
+541 KDLVEMLNNELDDYSKLLKRQNNERAVAEIE
-553 KYIIKVADEK
+553 KTRQEDVVIKS
-563 GIKEDIYHNVYNLL
+563 NYNI
-577 PDKIKEA
+577 P
-584 IKGIASWEIDLTTDK
+584 
-599 GYNDILKAQDKYLT
+599 LKAFKDRYKERTDESDLSDQF
-613 TKTKAKRDNE
+613 
-623 IGIISSD
+623 D
-630 ELSQIEKDATI
+630 ELSNKYD
-641 EYYKELEDLKDTY
+641 ELLQKKAAYMLKYSETGDEFWN
-654 ADNKEVVNTLNS
+654 NKILAEGGINEQL
-666 LLENYVDKIQKTNI
+666 KT
-680 RDSVVGIEQMSLQQR
+680 
-695 INKKVVEE
+695 
-703 PLKKFKSRYQ
+703 
-713 YKSDED
+713 
-719 ALNLELEEKINSYE
+719 
-733 ANLKKIA
+733 
-740 DYSFKYRE
+740 
-748 TTSKDEANTYKQRV
+748 
-762 LEINKE
+762 
-768 LEQTQEEADAAFAK
+768 TQDEADAAFAK

-797 AIDIVAGSFGR
+797 AIDVVAGSFSR
-808 LGDALMEI
+808 LGNALMEI

-904 RQQSHLFNMLDN
+904 RQQSHLFNILDN

>member
-75 GQQLAAQLNAAK
+75 GQQLAVQLNTAK

-139 VAEDKVNKVQQTML
+139 VAEDKVNKVQQTMM

-176 LMKKEVAIKINN
+176 LMKKEVATKINN

-244 EELKE
+244 EEMKE

-262 EFAQAV
+262 EFAQSV
-268 ADSGA
+268 ADNGA
-273 KSVAS
+273 KSVAA

-310 GATNDLGKAFDDL
+310 GATNDLGKAFDNL
-323 VKKSADVTEALIA
+323 VKKSDDVIEALVA

-351 TKYIERDINLR
+351 TKYIERDIDLR
-362 KSFNKK
+362 KGFKKK
-368 PWKEGDIVT
+368 PWKTGDIVT

-382 NMGLV
+382 NMKLV
-387 EGVHYKKTGMGWNF
+387 EGVDYKKTGMGWDF
-401 KKFNT
+401 KKLNT

-412 EKADKYEYYK
+412 VKADQYEYSK
-422 SLNANRK
+422 SLKANSK

-436 SMVEDTTYMANQM
+436 SMVKDTTYMVNQM
-449 KAANARANKIFNNG
+449 EAANNRADKIFNNG
-463 KPNDTPSGSSSG
+463 KPNTPSAGNNTG
-475 RRTSSSRSNRNTSS
+475 RRTSSGRSNHTTSS
-489 GSTNNKNE
+489 NNTNTNKTNEKTDKDIYNEWKEWNANIYKLKLKQPDLDGYYNE
-497 VKDPVE
+497 VE
-503 EIYTVWK
+503 
-510 DTNNKM
+510 NK
-516 QQDLDVLKLS
+516 
-526 GQKNTSGY
+526 QKY
-534 DEYYNKS
+534 FE
-541 ITSLEQVKDLIN
+541 DLIVD
-553 KYIIKVADEK
+553 YAIKLAEAA
-563 GIKEDIYHNVYNLL
+563 GITEDAYKRGLELL
-577 PDKIKEA
+577 PDKLKEV
-584 IKGIASWEIDLTTDK
+584 INELDQSERDLKTNKGLNEFMKS
-599 GYNDILKAQDKYLT
+599 QDKYINAIT
-613 TKTKAKRDNE
+613 NAESNSGQ
-623 IGIISSD
+623 GIISSD
-630 ELSQIEKDATI
+630 DAYQLQKDALVEYITSLKEIQEKYGEFEEVNDAVSFALKKSIDKLQNANIKEHIIDIEKWSARD
-641 EYYKELEDLKDTY
+641 
-654 ADNKEVVNTLNS
+654 VNNHF
-666 LLENYVDKIQKTNI
+666 NY
-680 RDSVVGIEQMSLQQR
+680 
-695 INKKVVEE
+695 EE
-703 PLKKFKSRYQ
+703 PLNKFKSRYQ
-713 YKSDED
+713 NKSDED
-719 ALNLELEEKINSYE
+719 ELSSNLEQQINLYDVL
-733 ANLKKIA
+733 LKKQSEYSYAIIEASSDSEA
-740 DYSFKYRE
+740 DTYR
-748 TTSKDEANTYKQRV
+748 QRV
-762 LEINKE
+762 SDINKE
-768 LEQTQEEADAAFAK
+768 LEQTQTDADAAFAK

-797 AIDIVAGSFGR
+797 AVDVVAGSFSR

-837 SFATASAQ
+837 GFATASAQ

-870 TLKRFESGGIV
+870 TIKKFETGGIV

-904 RQQSHLFNMLDN
+904 RQQTHLFKMLDN

-957 K
+957 R

>member
-139 VAEDKVNKVQQTML
+139 VAEDQVNRVQQTMM

-233 TTYALCASDAT
+233 TTYALCADNST
-244 EELKE
+244 EAVKE
-249 GNNELDK
+249 GTDALDK
-256 AKQKQD
+256 AKQKQE
-262 EFAQAV
+262 EFHQAV
-268 ADSGA
+268 AEGSA
-273 KSVAS
+273 PSLTS
-278 FVKLRNE
+278 FIKLKNE
-285 WVNLRTQQE
+285 WINLRTEQE
-294 RNDFI
+294 KNKFLKD
-299 KKNRSEMEKYT
+299 NRSEIEKFT
-310 GATNDLGKAFDDL
+310 GATNDLYKAFDKL
-323 VKKSADVTEALIA
+323 VRNSDKVIKAIISIGEAY
-336 IAEAQAWGKKIEERV
+336 AWGKKIEQET
-351 TKYIERDINLR
+351 TKYIERDMALR
-362 KSFNKK
+362 EGYRTRKWKSGDVVSEDKI
-368 PWKEGDIVT
+368 KEL
-377 EADIK
+377 
-382 NMGLV
+382 GLV
-387 EGVHYKKTGMGWNF
+387 EGVDYKKTGMGWDF
-401 KKFNT
+401 KKLNT
-406 LTAAGM
+406 LTDTGM
-412 EKADKYEYYK
+412 AKANNKELVKASKANTKAIEENTRNYNKRVNYMVRRMQQAQNTADDIFSDLNPSYK
-422 SLNANRK
+422 SNSSSNASNSGRSYSRTSKTRTTTTQKHDTPEDIVSAKEAEVDKLIERAKFEFDTNGSFADSYAKATNAVEELNELITTEAEKLKNKKNLSWTEAFAQLSEPIKKIKNSLDDKLKDLASYKGYYDFDKAAKTYATDIKNARQDLKFGLITQSEATEKQKSALETYIKTLNDLATAN
-429 AIKDNYD
+429 KDNKELVDMLNNELNEY
-436 SMVEDTTYMANQM
+436 SKLLKKQNNERAVAEIEKTKQEDVVMQ
-449 KAANARANKIFNNG
+449 
-463 KPNDTPSGSSSG
+463 
-475 RRTSSSRSNRNTSS
+475 SN
-489 GSTNNKNE
+489 
-497 VKDPVE
+497 
-503 EIYTVWK
+503 
-510 DTNNKM
+510 
-516 QQDLDVLKLS
+516 
-526 GQKNTSGY
+526 
-534 DEYYNKS
+534 YN
-541 ITSLEQVKDLIN
+541 I
-553 KYIIKVADEK
+553 
-563 GIKEDIYHNVYNLL
+563 
-577 PDKIKEA
+577 P
-584 IKGIASWEIDLTTDK
+584 
-599 GYNDILKAQDKYLT
+599 LKAFKDRYKERTDESDLSDQF
-613 TKTKAKRDNE
+613 
-623 IGIISSD
+623 D
-630 ELSQIEKDATI
+630 ELSNKYD
-641 EYYKELEDLKDTY
+641 ELLQKKAAYMLKYSETGDEFWN
-654 ADNKEVVNTLNS
+654 NKILAEGGINEQL
-666 LLENYVDKIQKTNI
+666 KT
-680 RDSVVGIEQMSLQQR
+680 
-695 INKKVVEE
+695 
-703 PLKKFKSRYQ
+703 
-713 YKSDED
+713 
-719 ALNLELEEKINSYE
+719 
-733 ANLKKIA
+733 
-740 DYSFKYRE
+740 
-748 TTSKDEANTYKQRV
+748 
-762 LEINKE
+762 
-768 LEQTQEEADAAFAK
+768 TQEEADAAFAK

-797 AIDIVAGSFGR
+797 AIDVVAGSFAR
-808 LGDALMEI
+808 LGDALMQI

-837 SFATASAQ
+837 GFATASAQ

-870 TLKRFESGGIV
+870 TIKRFESGGIV

-916 GLYTQ
+916 GIYTQ

-927 ITGKIKGSDIYL
+927 ITGKIRGSDIYL

>member
-139 VAEDKVNKVQQTML
+139 VAEDQVNRVQQTMM

-233 TTYALCASDAT
+233 TTYALCADNST
-244 EELKE
+244 EAVKE
-249 GNNELDK
+249 GTDALDK
-256 AKQKQD
+256 AKQKQE
-262 EFAQAV
+262 EFHQAV
-268 ADSGA
+268 AEGSA
-273 KSVAS
+273 QSLTS
-278 FVKLRNE
+278 FIKLKNE
-285 WVNLRTQQE
+285 WINLRTEQE
-294 RNDFI
+294 KNKFLKD
-299 KKNRSEMEKYT
+299 NRSEIEKFT
-310 GATNDLGKAFDDL
+310 GATNDLYRAFDKL
-323 VKKSADVTEALIA
+323 VRNSDKVRKAIISIGEAY
-336 IAEAQAWGKKIEERV
+336 AWGKKIEQET
-351 TKYIERDINLR
+351 TKYIERDMALR
-362 KSFNKK
+362 EGYRTRKWKSGDVVSEDKI
-368 PWKEGDIVT
+368 KEL
-377 EADIK
+377 
-382 NMGLV
+382 GLV
-387 EGVHYKKTGMGWNF
+387 EGVDYKKTGMGWDF
-401 KKFNT
+401 KKLNT
-406 LTAAGM
+406 LTDAGTA
-412 EKADKYEYYK
+412 KANNKELVKASKANTKAIEDNTRNYNKRVNYMVSRMQQAQNTADDIFSDLNPSYK
-422 SLNANRK
+422 SNSSSNASNSGRSYSRTNKTRTTTTTKHDTPEDIVSAKEAEVDKLIERAKFEFDTNGSFADSYAKATNAVEELNELITTEAEKLKNK
-429 AIKDNYD
+429 KNLSWTEAFGQLSEPIKKIKNGLDDKLKELASYKGYYD
-436 SMVEDTTYMANQM
+436 FD
-449 KAANARANKIFNNG
+449 KAAKTYAQDIKNARQDLKFGLITQSEATEKQKSALETYIKTLNDLATANK
-463 KPNDTPSGSSSG
+463 
-475 RRTSSSRSNRNTSS
+475 
-489 GSTNNKNE
+489 
-497 VKDPVE
+497 
-503 EIYTVWK
+503 
-510 DTNNKM
+510 
-516 QQDLDVLKLS
+516 
-526 GQKNTSGY
+526 
-534 DEYYNKS
+534 
-541 ITSLEQVKDLIN
+541 
-553 KYIIKVADEK
+553 
-563 GIKEDIYHNVYNLL
+563 
-577 PDKIKEA
+577 
-584 IKGIASWEIDLTTDK
+584 
-599 GYNDILKAQDKYLT
+599 
-613 TKTKAKRDNE
+613 
-623 IGIISSD
+623 
-630 ELSQIEKDATI
+630 
-641 EYYKELEDLKDTY
+641 
-654 ADNKEVVNTLNS
+654 DNKELVDMLNNELNEYS
-666 LLENYVDKIQKTNI
+666 KLLKKQNNERAVAEIEKTKQEDVIMQSNYNI
-680 RDSVVGIEQMSLQQR
+680 
-695 INKKVVEE
+695 
-703 PLKKFKSRYQ
+703 PLKAFKDRY
-713 YKSDED
+713 KERTDESDLSD
-719 ALNLELEEKINSYE
+719 QFDVLSNKYDELLQKKAAYMLKYSETGDEFWNNKILAEGGINE
-733 ANLKKIA
+733 QLK
-740 DYSFKYRE
+740 
-748 TTSKDEANTYKQRV
+748 T
-762 LEINKE
+762 
-768 LEQTQEEADAAFAK
+768 TQEEADAAFAK

-797 AIDIVAGSFGR
+797 AIDVVAGSFSR
-808 LGDALMEI
+808 LGNALMEI

-837 SFATASAQ
+837 GFATASAQ

-870 TLKRFESGGIV
+870 TIKRFESGGIV

-916 GLYTQ
+916 GIYTQ

-927 ITGKIKGSDIYL
+927 ITGKIRGSDIYL

>member
-87 QQTAEMYDFMGD
+87 HQTAEMYDFMGD

-139 VAEDKVNKVQQTML
+139 VAEDQVNKVQQTML

-176 LMKKEVAIKINN
+176 LMKKEVATKINN

-233 TTYALCASDAT
+233 TTYALCADNST
-244 EELKE
+244 EAVKE
-249 GNNELDK
+249 GTDALDK
-256 AKQKQD
+256 AKQKQE
-262 EFAQAV
+262 EFHQAV
-268 ADSGA
+268 AEGSA
-273 KSVAS
+273 QSLAS
-278 FVKLRNE
+278 FIKLKNE
-285 WVNLRTQQE
+285 WINLRTEQE
-294 RNDFI
+294 KNKFLKD
-299 KKNRSEMEKYT
+299 NRSEIEKFT
-310 GATNDLGKAFDDL
+310 GATNDLYRAFDKL
-323 VKKSADVTEALIA
+323 VRNSDKVRKAIISIGEAY
-336 IAEAQAWGKKIEERV
+336 AWGKKIEQET
-351 TKYIERDINLR
+351 TKYIERDMALR
-362 KSFNKK
+362 GGGRTRTWNSGDVVSDDKI
-368 PWKEGDIVT
+368 KEL
-377 EADIK
+377 K
-382 NMGLV
+382 LV
-387 EGVHYKKTGMGWNF
+387 EGVDYKKTGMGWDF
-401 KKFNT
+401 KRLNT
-406 LTAAGM
+406 LTDSGVS
-412 EKADKYEYYK
+412 KANNAELVKANKANTKAIEENTRSYNKRVNYMVSRMMQAQNTADDIFSDLNPSYK
-422 SLNANRK
+422 SSSSSNASNSGHSYSRTSKTRTTTTTKHDTPEDIVAAKEAEVDKLIERAKFEFDTNGSFSDTYAKATNAVEELNELITTEAEKLKNK
-429 AIKDNYD
+429 KNLSWTEAFAQLSEPIKKIKNGLDDKLKELASYKGYYD
-436 SMVEDTTYMANQM
+436 FD
-449 KAANARANKIFNNG
+449 KAAKTYATDIKNAR
-463 KPNDTPSGSSSG
+463 
-475 RRTSSSRSNRNTSS
+475 
-489 GSTNNKNE
+489 
-497 VKDPVE
+497 
-503 EIYTVWK
+503 
-510 DTNNKM
+510 
-516 QQDLDVLKLS
+516 QDLKFGLITQSEATEKQKSALETYIKTLNDLVTANTDNKELVDMLNNELNEYSKL
-526 GQKNTSGY
+526 
-534 DEYYNKS
+534 
-541 ITSLEQVKDLIN
+541 
-553 KYIIKVADEK
+553 
-563 GIKEDIYHNVYNLL
+563 
-577 PDKIKEA
+577 
-584 IKGIASWEIDLTTDK
+584 
-599 GYNDILKAQDKYLT
+599 LKAQNNERAVAEIE
-613 TKTKAKRDNE
+613 KTKQEDVVMRSNYNIPLKAFKDRYKERTDE
-623 IGIISSD
+623 SDLSDQFD
-630 ELSQIEKDATI
+630 ELSNKYD
-641 EYYKELEDLKDTY
+641 ELLQKKAAYMLKYSETGDEFWN
-654 ADNKEVVNTLNS
+654 NKILAEGGINEQL
-666 LLENYVDKIQKTNI
+666 KT
-680 RDSVVGIEQMSLQQR
+680 
-695 INKKVVEE
+695 
-703 PLKKFKSRYQ
+703 
-713 YKSDED
+713 
-719 ALNLELEEKINSYE
+719 
-733 ANLKKIA
+733 
-740 DYSFKYRE
+740 
-748 TTSKDEANTYKQRV
+748 
-762 LEINKE
+762 
-768 LEQTQEEADAAFAK
+768 TQDEADAAFAK

-797 AIDIVAGSFGR
+797 AIDVVAGSFTR
-808 LGDALMEI
+808 LGDALMQI

-904 RQQSHLFNMLDN
+904 RQQSHLFNILDN

-957 K
+957 R

>member
-34 IDKVKTGS
+34 IDKLKTGS

-75 GQQLAAQLNAAK
+75 GQQLAAQLNTAK
-87 QQTAEMYDFMGD
+87 QQTAEMYDFIGD
-99 FRAEISNMAS
+99 FRSEISNMAS

-139 VAEDKVNKVQQTML
+139 VAEDKVNKVQQTMM

-195 SLTRKDTAA
+195 SLTRKDTAV

-262 EFAQAV
+262 EFAQVV

-310 GATNDLGKAFDDL
+310 GATNDLGKAFDNL

-368 PWKEGDIVT
+368 LWKEGDIVT

-463 KPNDTPSGSSSG
+463 KPNDTPSSSSSG

-489 GSTNNKNE
+489 DRTNTNKTNEKTDKDIYTEWKEWNANIYKLKLKQPDLDGYYNE
-497 VKDPVE
+497 VA
-503 EIYTVWK
+503 
-510 DTNNKM
+510 NK
-516 QQDLDVLKLS
+516 
-526 GQKNTSGY
+526 QKY
-534 DEYYNKS
+534 FE
-541 ITSLEQVKDLIN
+541 DLIVD
-553 KYIIKVADEK
+553 YAIKLAEAA
-563 GIKEDIYHNVYNLL
+563 GITEDAYKRGLELL
-577 PDKIKEA
+577 PDKLKEVRNELDQSERDLKTN
-584 IKGIASWEIDLTTDK
+584 KGLYEFMKS
-599 GYNDILKAQDKYLT
+599 QDKYLNAIT
-613 TKTKAKRDNE
+613 NAESNSKQ
-623 IGIISSD
+623 GIISSD
-630 ELSQIEKDATI
+630 DAYQLQKDALVEYITSLKDIQEKYGEFEEVNDAVSLALKKSIDKLQRANIKERIIDIEKWSARD
-641 EYYKELEDLKDTY
+641 
-654 ADNKEVVNTLNS
+654 VNNHY
-666 LLENYVDKIQKTNI
+666 NY
-680 RDSVVGIEQMSLQQR
+680 
-695 INKKVVEE
+695 EE
-703 PLKKFKSRYQ
+703 PLNKFKSRYQ
-713 YKSDED
+713 NKSDED
-719 ALNLELEEKINSYE
+719 ELSSNLEQQIALYDVL
-733 ANLKKIA
+733 LKKQSEYSYAIREASSDSEA
-740 DYSFKYRE
+740 DTYR
-748 TTSKDEANTYKQRV
+748 QRV
-762 LEINKE
+762 SDINKE
-768 LEQTQEEADAAFAK
+768 LEQTQTDADAAFAK

-797 AIDIVAGSFGR
+797 AVDVVAGSFSR

-837 SFATASAQ
+837 GFATASAQ

-858 TTGITTLGTVIG
+858 TTGITTLGTIIG
-870 TLKRFESGGIV
+870 TIKRFESGGIV

-927 ITGKIKGSDIYL
+927 ITGKIRGSDIYL

>member
-75 GQQLAAQLNAAK
+75 GQQLAAQLNTAK

-139 VAEDKVNKVQQTML
+139 VAEDQVNKVQQTML

-176 LMKKEVAIKINN
+176 LMKKEVATKINN

-233 TTYALCASDAT
+233 TTYALCADNST
-244 EELKE
+244 EAVKE
-249 GNNELDK
+249 GTDALEE
-256 AKQKQD
+256 AKKKQE
-262 EFAQAV
+262 EFHQAV
-268 ADSGA
+268 AEGSA
-273 KSVAS
+273 QSLTS
-278 FVKLRNE
+278 FIKLKNE
-285 WVNLRTQQE
+285 WINLRTEQE
-294 RNDFI
+294 KNKFLKD
-299 KKNRSEMEKYT
+299 NRSEIEKFT
-310 GATNDLGKAFDDL
+310 GATNDLYKAFDKL
-323 VKKSADVTEALIA
+323 VRNSDKVRRAIISIGEAY
-336 IAEAQAWGKKIEERV
+336 AWGKKIEQET
-351 TKYIERDINLR
+351 TKYVERDMALR
-362 KSFNKK
+362 EGFRQRKWKSGDVVSEDKI
-368 PWKEGDIVT
+368 KEL
-377 EADIK
+377 
-382 NMGLV
+382 GLV
-387 EGVHYKKTGMGWNF
+387 EGVDYKKTGMSWDF
-401 KKFNT
+401 KKLNALTDAGVAKANT
-406 LTAAGM
+406 KEYVKASKANTKAIEENTRNYNKRVNYMVSRMQQAQNAA
-412 EKADKYEYYK
+412 DDIFSDLNPSYK
-422 SLNANRK
+422 SSSSSNSSNSGRSYSRTSKTRTTTTTKHDTPEDIVSAKEAEVDKLIERAKFEFDTNGSFSDAYAKATNAVEELNELITTEAEKLKNKKNLSWTEAFAQLSEPIKKIKNGLDDKLKELANYKGYYDFDK
-429 AIKDNYD
+429 AAKTYATDIKNARQDLKFGLITQSEATEKQKSALETYIKALNDLVTANKDNKELVDMLNNELNEY
-436 SMVEDTTYMANQM
+436 SKLLKQQNNERAVSEIEKTKQEDVVMQ
-449 KAANARANKIFNNG
+449 
-463 KPNDTPSGSSSG
+463 
-475 RRTSSSRSNRNTSS
+475 SN
-489 GSTNNKNE
+489 
-497 VKDPVE
+497 
-503 EIYTVWK
+503 
-510 DTNNKM
+510 
-516 QQDLDVLKLS
+516 
-526 GQKNTSGY
+526 
-534 DEYYNKS
+534 YN
-541 ITSLEQVKDLIN
+541 I
-553 KYIIKVADEK
+553 
-563 GIKEDIYHNVYNLL
+563 
-577 PDKIKEA
+577 P
-584 IKGIASWEIDLTTDK
+584 
-599 GYNDILKAQDKYLT
+599 LKAFKDRYKERTDESDLSDQF
-613 TKTKAKRDNE
+613 
-623 IGIISSD
+623 D
-630 ELSQIEKDATI
+630 ELSNKYD
-641 EYYKELEDLKDTY
+641 ELLQKKAAYMLKYTETGDEFWN
-654 ADNKEVVNTLNS
+654 NKILAEGGINDQL
-666 LLENYVDKIQKTNI
+666 KT
-680 RDSVVGIEQMSLQQR
+680 
-695 INKKVVEE
+695 
-703 PLKKFKSRYQ
+703 
-713 YKSDED
+713 
-719 ALNLELEEKINSYE
+719 
-733 ANLKKIA
+733 
-740 DYSFKYRE
+740 
-748 TTSKDEANTYKQRV
+748 
-762 LEINKE
+762 
-768 LEQTQEEADAAFAK
+768 TQDEADAAFAK

-797 AIDIVAGSFGR
+797 AIDVVAGSFAR
-808 LGDALMEI
+808 LGDALMQI

-845 AAKLGPLGWIAFV
+845 AAMLGPLGWIAFV

-904 RQQSHLFNMLDN
+904 RQQSHLFNILDN

-957 K
+957 R

>member
-48 YSQLNKATQQLALA
+48 YSQLNKATQQLTLA

-75 GQQLAAQLNAAK
+75 GRQLAAQLNTAK

-139 VAEDKVNKVQQTML
+139 VAEDQVNKVQQTMM

-164 IQNLLQEQSVLT
+164 IQNLLQEQSVIT
-176 LMKKEVAIKINN
+176 LMKKEVATKINN

-195 SLTRKDTAA
+195 SLTRKDTVA

-233 TTYALCASDAT
+233 TTYALCADNST
-244 EELKE
+244 ESVKE
-249 GNNELDK
+249 GTDALEK
-256 AKQKQD
+256 AKQKQE
-262 EFAQAV
+262 EFHQAV
-268 ADSGA
+268 AEGSA
-273 KSVAS
+273 QSLTS
-278 FVKLRNE
+278 FIKLKNE
-285 WVNLRTQQE
+285 WVNLRTEQE
-294 RNDFI
+294 KNKFLKD
-299 KKNRSEMEKYT
+299 NRSEIEKFT
-310 GATNDLGKAFDDL
+310 GATNDLYKAFDKL
-323 VKKSADVTEALIA
+323 VRNSDKVRRAIISIGEAY
-336 IAEAQAWGKKIEERV
+336 AWGKKIEQET
-351 TKYIERDINLR
+351 TKYIERDMSLR
-362 KSFNKK
+362 EGFKTRKWKSGDVVSEDKI
-368 PWKEGDIVT
+368 KEL
-377 EADIK
+377 
-382 NMGLV
+382 GLV
-387 EGVHYKKTGMGWNF
+387 EGVDYKKTGMGWDF
-401 KKFNT
+401 KKLNT
-406 LTAAGM
+406 LTDSGM
-412 EKADKYEYYK
+412 AIANSKELVKARKANTKAIEENTRNYKKNVNYMVSRMMQAQNTADDIFGDLNPSYKSNSSSNASTGSRSYNRTNKNRTTTTSRTTPEDIVSAKEAEVDDLIERAKFEFDTNGSFADAYDNAINAVKELNKLIDDEAEKLRLKKKISVTESYEQLSEPIKKIKNSIEDKYKELNSYKGYYDFDK
-422 SLNANRK
+422 AAK
-429 AIKDNYD
+429 TYATAIKD
-436 SMVEDTTYMANQM
+436 
-449 KAANARANKIFNNG
+449 ARQ
-463 KPNDTPSGSSSG
+463 
-475 RRTSSSRSNRNTSS
+475 
-489 GSTNNKNE
+489 E
-497 VKDPVE
+497 
-503 EIYTVWK
+503 
-510 DTNNKM
+510 
-516 QQDLDVLKLS
+516 LKLGLITQS
-526 GQKNTSGY
+526 EATEKQKSA
-534 DEYYNKS
+534 
-541 ITSLEQVKDLIN
+541 LETYIKALNDLVKTN
-553 KYIIKVADEK
+553 
-563 GIKEDIYHNVYNLL
+563 
-577 PDKIKEA
+577 
-584 IKGIASWEIDLTTDK
+584 
-599 GYNDILKAQDKYLT
+599 
-613 TKTKAKRDNE
+613 
-623 IGIISSD
+623 
-630 ELSQIEKDATI
+630 
-641 EYYKELEDLKDTY
+641 
-654 ADNKEVVNTLNS
+654 ADNKELTEMLNNEVSEYSKLLKAQNNERAVAEIEKSRQEDVVVKS
-666 LLENYVDKIQKTNI
+666 NYNI
-680 RDSVVGIEQMSLQQR
+680 
-695 INKKVVEE
+695 
-703 PLKKFKSRYQ
+703 PLK
-713 YKSDED
+713 
-719 ALNLELEEKINSYE
+719 A
-733 ANLKKIA
+733 
-740 DYSFKYRE
+740 FKYRYKESTDESDLSDKFDELSNKYNELLQKKTAYMLKYSE
-748 TTSKDEANTYKQRV
+748 TGDEFWDNKILA
-762 LEINKE
+762 EGGIN
-768 LEQTQEEADAAFAK
+768 EQLKTTQDEADAAFAK

-797 AIDIVAGSFGR
+797 AIDVVAGSFSR
-808 LGDALMEI
+808 LGNALMEI

-904 RQQSHLFNMLDN
+904 RQQSHLFNILDN

>member
-75 GQQLAAQLNAAK
+75 GRQLAAQLNTAK

-99 FRAEISNMAS
+99 FRAEISNIAS

-139 VAEDKVNKVQQTML
+139 VAEDQVNKVQQTMM

-176 LMKKEVAIKINN
+176 LMKKEVATKINN

-233 TTYALCASDAT
+233 TTYALCADNST
-244 EELKE
+244 EAVKE
-249 GNNELDK
+249 GTDALEK
-256 AKQKQD
+256 AKQKQE
-262 EFAQAV
+262 EFRQAV
-268 ADSGA
+268 AEGSA
-273 KSVAS
+273 QSLTS
-278 FVKLRNE
+278 FIKLKNE
-285 WVNLRTQQE
+285 WANLRTEQE
-294 RNDFI
+294 KNKFLKD
-299 KKNRSEMEKYT
+299 NRSEIEKFT
-310 GATNDLGKAFDDL
+310 GATNDLYKAFDKL
-323 VKKSADVTEALIA
+323 VRNSGKVRRAIISIGEAY
-336 IAEAQAWGKKIEERV
+336 AWGKKIEQET
-351 TKYIERDINLR
+351 TKYIERDMSLR
-362 KSFNKK
+362 EGYKTRKWKSGDVVSEDKI
-368 PWKEGDIVT
+368 KEL
-377 EADIK
+377 
-382 NMGLV
+382 GLV
-387 EGVHYKKTGMGWNF
+387 EGVDYKKTGMGWDF
-401 KKFNT
+401 KKLNT
-406 LTAAGM
+406 LTDSGM
-412 EKADKYEYYK
+412 AIANSKELVKARKANTKAIEENTRNYKKNVNYMVSRMMQAQNTADDIFGDLNPSYK
-422 SLNANRK
+422 SNSSNNASTGSRSYSRTNKNRTTATSHTTPEDIVSAKEAEVDDLIERAKFEFDTSGSFADAYDNAINAVKELNKLIDDEAEKLRLEKKISVTESYEQLPESIKKIKNNIEAK
-429 AIKDNYD
+429 YKELNGYKGYYDFDKAAKTYATAIKD
-436 SMVEDTTYMANQM
+436 
-449 KAANARANKIFNNG
+449 ARQ
-463 KPNDTPSGSSSG
+463 
-475 RRTSSSRSNRNTSS
+475 
-489 GSTNNKNE
+489 E
-497 VKDPVE
+497 
-503 EIYTVWK
+503 
-510 DTNNKM
+510 
-516 QQDLDVLKLS
+516 LKLGLITQS
-526 GQKNTSGY
+526 EATEKQKSA
-534 DEYYNKS
+534 
-541 ITSLEQVKDLIN
+541 LET
-553 KYIIKVADEK
+553 YI
-563 GIKEDIYHNVYNLL
+563 
-577 PDKIKEA
+577 
-584 IKGIASWEIDLTTDK
+584 
-599 GYNDILKAQDKYLT
+599 
-613 TKTKAKRDNE
+613 KT
-623 IGIISSD
+623 
-630 ELSQIEKDATI
+630 
-641 EYYKELEDLKDTY
+641 LEGLVTAN
-654 ADNKEVVNTLNS
+654 ADNKELTEMLNNELDDYSKLLKRQNNERAVAEIEKTRQEDVVIKS
-666 LLENYVDKIQKTNI
+666 NYNI
-680 RDSVVGIEQMSLQQR
+680 
-695 INKKVVEE
+695 
-703 PLKKFKSRYQ
+703 PLKAFKDR
-713 YKSDED
+713 
-719 ALNLELEEKINSYE
+719 
-733 ANLKKIA
+733 
-740 DYSFKYRE
+740 
-748 TTSKDEANTYKQRV
+748 YKQHTDESD
-762 LEINKE
+762 LSDKFDELSNKYDELLQKKAAYMLKYSETGDEFWNNKILAEGGIN
-768 LEQTQEEADAAFAK
+768 EQLKTTQDEADAAFAK

-797 AIDIVAGSFGR
+797 AIDVVAGSFSR
-808 LGDALMEI
+808 LGNALMDI

-904 RQQSHLFNMLDN
+904 RQQSHLFNILDN

-957 K
+957 H

>member
-139 VAEDKVNKVQQTML
+139 VAEDQVNRVQQTMM

-176 LMKKEVAIKINN
+176 LMKKEVATKINN

-233 TTYALCASDAT
+233 TTYALCADNST
-244 EELKE
+244 EAVKE
-249 GNNELDK
+249 GTDALDK
-256 AKQKQD
+256 AKQKQE
-262 EFAQAV
+262 EFHQAV
-268 ADSGA
+268 AEGSA
-273 KSVAS
+273 PSLTS
-278 FVKLRNE
+278 FIKLKNE
-285 WVNLRTQQE
+285 WINLRTEQE
-294 RNDFI
+294 KNKFLKD
-299 KKNRSEMEKYT
+299 NRSEIEKFT
-310 GATNDLGKAFDDL
+310 GATNDLYKAFDKL
-323 VKKSADVTEALIA
+323 VRNSDKVIKAIISIGEAY
-336 IAEAQAWGKKIEERV
+336 AWGKKIEQET
-351 TKYIERDINLR
+351 TKYIERDMALR
-362 KSFNKK
+362 EGYRTRKWKSGDVVSEDKI
-368 PWKEGDIVT
+368 KEL
-377 EADIK
+377 
-382 NMGLV
+382 GLV
-387 EGVHYKKTGMGWNF
+387 EGVDYKKTGMGWDF
-401 KKFNT
+401 KKLNT
-406 LTAAGM
+406 LTDTGM
-412 EKADKYEYYK
+412 AKANNKELVKASKANTKAIEENTRNYNKRVNYMVRRMQQAQNTADDIFSDLNPSYK
-422 SLNANRK
+422 SNSSSNASNSGRSYSRTSKTRTTTTQKHDTPEDIVSAKEAEVDKLIERAKFEFDTNGSFADSYAKATNAVEELNELITTEAEKLKNKKNLSWTEAFAQLSEPIKKIKNSLDDKLKDLASYKGYYDFDKAAKTYATDIKNARQDLKFGLITQSEATEKQKSALETYIKTLNDLATAN
-429 AIKDNYD
+429 KDNKELVDMLNNELNEY
-436 SMVEDTTYMANQM
+436 SKLLKKQNNERAVAEIEKTKQEDVVMQ
-449 KAANARANKIFNNG
+449 
-463 KPNDTPSGSSSG
+463 
-475 RRTSSSRSNRNTSS
+475 SN
-489 GSTNNKNE
+489 
-497 VKDPVE
+497 
-503 EIYTVWK
+503 
-510 DTNNKM
+510 
-516 QQDLDVLKLS
+516 
-526 GQKNTSGY
+526 
-534 DEYYNKS
+534 YN
-541 ITSLEQVKDLIN
+541 I
-553 KYIIKVADEK
+553 
-563 GIKEDIYHNVYNLL
+563 
-577 PDKIKEA
+577 P
-584 IKGIASWEIDLTTDK
+584 
-599 GYNDILKAQDKYLT
+599 LKAFKDRYKERTDESDLSDQF
-613 TKTKAKRDNE
+613 
-623 IGIISSD
+623 D
-630 ELSQIEKDATI
+630 ELSNKYD
-641 EYYKELEDLKDTY
+641 ELLQKKAAYMLKYSETGDEFWN
-654 ADNKEVVNTLNS
+654 NKILAEGGINEQL
-666 LLENYVDKIQKTNI
+666 KT
-680 RDSVVGIEQMSLQQR
+680 
-695 INKKVVEE
+695 
-703 PLKKFKSRYQ
+703 
-713 YKSDED
+713 
-719 ALNLELEEKINSYE
+719 
-733 ANLKKIA
+733 
-740 DYSFKYRE
+740 
-748 TTSKDEANTYKQRV
+748 
-762 LEINKE
+762 
-768 LEQTQEEADAAFAK
+768 TQEEADAAFAK

-797 AIDIVAGSFGR
+797 AIDVVAGSFAR
-808 LGDALMEI
+808 LGDALMQI

-837 SFATASAQ
+837 GFATASAQ

-870 TLKRFESGGIV
+870 TIKRFESGGIV

-916 GLYTQ
+916 GIYTQ

-927 ITGKIKGSDIYL
+927 ITGKIRGSDIYL

>member
-139 VAEDKVNKVQQTML
+139 VAEDQVNRVQQTMM

-233 TTYALCASDAT
+233 TTYALCADNST
-244 EELKE
+244 EAVKE
-249 GNNELDK
+249 GTDALDK
-256 AKQKQD
+256 AKQKQE
-262 EFAQAV
+262 EFHQAV
-268 ADSGA
+268 AEGSA
-273 KSVAS
+273 QSLTS
-278 FVKLRNE
+278 FIKLKNE
-285 WVNLRTQQE
+285 WINLRTEQE
-294 RNDFI
+294 KNKFLKD
-299 KKNRSEMEKYT
+299 NRSEIEKFT
-310 GATNDLGKAFDDL
+310 GATNDLYRAFDKL
-323 VKKSADVTEALIA
+323 VRNSDKVRKAIISIGEAY
-336 IAEAQAWGKKIEERV
+336 AWGKKIEQET
-351 TKYIERDINLR
+351 TKYIERDMALR
-362 KSFNKK
+362 EGYRQRTWKSGDVVSEDKI
-368 PWKEGDIVT
+368 KEL
-377 EADIK
+377 
-382 NMGLV
+382 GLV
-387 EGVHYKKTGMGWNF
+387 EGVHYKKTGMGWDF
-401 KKFNT
+401 KRLNT
-406 LTAAGM
+406 LTDAGVA
-412 EKADKYEYYK
+412 KANDKEYVKANKANTKAIEENTRNYNKRVNYMVSRMQQAQNTADDIFSDLNPSYK
-422 SLNANRK
+422 SNSSSNASNSGRSYSRTNKTRTTTTTKHDTPEDIVSAKEAEVDKLIERAKFEFDTNGSFSDAYAKATNAVEELNELITTEAEKLKNKKNLSWTEAFAQLSEPIKKIKNSLDDKLKDLASYKGYYDFDKAAKTYATDIKNARQDLKFGLITQSEATEKQKSALETYIKTLNDLATAN
-429 AIKDNYD
+429 KDNKELVDMLNNELNEY
-436 SMVEDTTYMANQM
+436 SKLLKRQNNERAVAEIEKTKQEDVVMQ
-449 KAANARANKIFNNG
+449 
-463 KPNDTPSGSSSG
+463 
-475 RRTSSSRSNRNTSS
+475 SN
-489 GSTNNKNE
+489 
-497 VKDPVE
+497 
-503 EIYTVWK
+503 
-510 DTNNKM
+510 
-516 QQDLDVLKLS
+516 
-526 GQKNTSGY
+526 
-534 DEYYNKS
+534 YN
-541 ITSLEQVKDLIN
+541 I
-553 KYIIKVADEK
+553 
-563 GIKEDIYHNVYNLL
+563 
-577 PDKIKEA
+577 P
-584 IKGIASWEIDLTTDK
+584 
-599 GYNDILKAQDKYLT
+599 LKAFKDRYKERTDESDLSDKF
-613 TKTKAKRDNE
+613 
-623 IGIISSD
+623 D
-630 ELSQIEKDATI
+630 ELSNKYD
-641 EYYKELEDLKDTY
+641 ELLQKKAAYMLKYSETGDEFWNNKILAEGGINEQLKD
-654 ADNKEVVNTLNS
+654 
-666 LLENYVDKIQKTNI
+666 
-680 RDSVVGIEQMSLQQR
+680 
-695 INKKVVEE
+695 
-703 PLKKFKSRYQ
+703 
-713 YKSDED
+713 
-719 ALNLELEEKINSYE
+719 
-733 ANLKKIA
+733 
-740 DYSFKYRE
+740 
-748 TTSKDEANTYKQRV
+748 
-762 LEINKE
+762 
-768 LEQTQEEADAAFAK
+768 TQEEADAAFAK

-797 AIDIVAGSFGR
+797 AIDVVAGSFSR
-808 LGDALMEI
+808 LGNALMEI

-870 TLKRFESGGIV
+870 TIKRFESGGIV

-904 RQQSHLFNMLDN
+904 RQQSHLFNMLYN
-916 GLYTQ
+916 GIYTQ

-927 ITGKIKGSDIYL
+927 ITGKLRGSDIYL

>member
-87 QQTAEMYDFMGD
+87 QQTAEMYDFIGD

-139 VAEDKVNKVQQTML
+139 VAEDQVNRVQQTMM

-164 IQNLLQEQSVLT
+164 IQNLLQEQSVLP

-244 EELKE
+244 EEMKE

-256 AKQKQD
+256 AKQKQE
-262 EFAQAV
+262 EFHKAV
-268 ADSGA
+268 AEGSA
-273 KSVAS
+273 PSLTS
-278 FVKLRNE
+278 FIKLKNE
-285 WVNLRTQQE
+285 WVNLRTEQE
-294 RNDFI
+294 KNKFLKD
-299 KKNRSEMEKYT
+299 NRSEIEKFT
-310 GATNDLGKAFDDL
+310 GATNDLYKAFDKL
-323 VKKSADVTEALIA
+323 VRNSDKVRKAIISIGEAY
-336 IAEAQAWGKKIEERV
+336 AWGKKIEQET
-351 TKYIERDINLR
+351 TKYVERDMALR
-362 KSFNKK
+362 EGYKTRKWKSGDVVSEDKI
-368 PWKEGDIVT
+368 KEL
-377 EADIK
+377 
-382 NMGLV
+382 GLV
-387 EGVHYKKTGMGWNF
+387 EGVDYKKTGMGWDL
-401 KKFNT
+401 KKLNT
-406 LTAAGM
+406 LTDTGM
-412 EKADKYEYYK
+412 AKANNKELVK
-422 SLNANRK
+422 ASKANTK
-429 AIKDNYD
+429 AIEENTRNYNKRVNY
-436 SMVEDTTYMANQM
+436 MVSRMQQAQNTADDIFSNLNPSYKTNSSSNASNSGRSYSRTNKTRTTTTTKHDTPEDIVSAKEAEVDKLIERAKFEFDTNGSFSDAYAKASNAVEELNELITTEAEKLKNKKNLSWTEAFAQLSEPIKKIKNDLDDKLKELASYKGYYDFD
-449 KAANARANKIFNNG
+449 KAAKTYATDIKNARQ
-463 KPNDTPSGSSSG
+463 
-475 RRTSSSRSNRNTSS
+475 
-489 GSTNNKNE
+489 E
-497 VKDPVE
+497 
-503 EIYTVWK
+503 
-510 DTNNKM
+510 
-516 QQDLDVLKLS
+516 LKLGLITQS
-526 GQKNTSGY
+526 EATEKQKSA
-534 DEYYNKS
+534 
-541 ITSLEQVKDLIN
+541 LET
-553 KYIIKVADEK
+553 YIKT
-563 GIKEDIYHNVYNLL
+563 L
-577 PDKIKEA
+577 
-584 IKGIASWEIDLTTDK
+584 
-599 GYNDILKAQDKYLT
+599 NDIVKA
-613 TKTKAKRDNE
+613 N
-623 IGIISSD
+623 
-630 ELSQIEKDATI
+630 
-641 EYYKELEDLKDTY
+641 
-654 ADNKEVVNTLNS
+654 ADNKELTDMLNNEVSEYSKLLKAQNNERAVAEIEKTKQEDVVMQS
-666 LLENYVDKIQKTNI
+666 NYNI
-680 RDSVVGIEQMSLQQR
+680 
-695 INKKVVEE
+695 
-703 PLKKFKSRYQ
+703 PLKAFKDRY
-713 YKSDED
+713 KERTDESDLSD
-719 ALNLELEEKINSYE
+719 QFDELSNKYDELLQKKAAYMLKYSETGDEFWNNKILAEGGINE
-733 ANLKKIA
+733 QLK
-740 DYSFKYRE
+740 
-748 TTSKDEANTYKQRV
+748 T
-762 LEINKE
+762 
-768 LEQTQEEADAAFAK
+768 TQEEADAAFAK

-797 AIDIVAGSFGR
+797 AIDVVAGSFAR
-808 LGDALMEI
+808 LGDALMQI

-837 SFATASAQ
+837 GFATASAQ

-870 TLKRFESGGIV
+870 TIKRFESGGIV

-916 GLYTQ
+916 GIYTQ

-927 ITGKIKGSDIYL
+927 ITGKIRGSDIYL

>member
-75 GQQLAAQLNAAK
+75 GQQLAAQLNTAK
-87 QQTAEMYDFMGD
+87 QQTAEMYDFIGD

-139 VAEDKVNKVQQTML
+139 VAEDKVNKVQQTMM

-195 SLTRKDTAA
+195 SLTRKDTAV

-262 EFAQAV
+262 EFAQVV

-310 GATNDLGKAFDDL
+310 GATNDLGKAFDNL

-368 PWKEGDIVT
+368 LWKEGDIVT

-387 EGVHYKKTGMGWNF
+387 EGVHYKKTGMGWNL

-406 LTAAGM
+406 LTAAGL
-412 EKADKYEYYK
+412 EKADNYEYYK

-436 SMVEDTTYMANQM
+436 SMVEDTTYMTNQM

-463 KPNDTPSGSSSG
+463 KPNDTPSSSSSG

-489 GSTNNKNE
+489 DRTNTNKTNEKTDKDIYTEWKEWNANIYKLKLKQPDLDGYYNE
-497 VKDPVE
+497 VA
-503 EIYTVWK
+503 
-510 DTNNKM
+510 NK
-516 QQDLDVLKLS
+516 
-526 GQKNTSGY
+526 QKY
-534 DEYYNKS
+534 FE
-541 ITSLEQVKDLIN
+541 DLIVD
-553 KYIIKVADEK
+553 YAIKLAEAA
-563 GIKEDIYHNVYNLL
+563 GITEDAYKRGLELL
-577 PDKIKEA
+577 PDKLKEVRNELDQSERDLKTN
-584 IKGIASWEIDLTTDK
+584 KGLYEFMKS
-599 GYNDILKAQDKYLT
+599 QDKYLNAIT
-613 TKTKAKRDNE
+613 NAESNSKQ
-623 IGIISSD
+623 GIISSD
-630 ELSQIEKDATI
+630 DAYQLQKDALVEYITSLKDIQEKYGEFEEVNDAVSLALKKSIDKLQRANIKERIIDIEKWSARD
-641 EYYKELEDLKDTY
+641 
-654 ADNKEVVNTLNS
+654 VNNHY
-666 LLENYVDKIQKTNI
+666 NY
-680 RDSVVGIEQMSLQQR
+680 
-695 INKKVVEE
+695 EE
-703 PLKKFKSRYQ
+703 PLNKFKSRYQ
-713 YKSDED
+713 NKSDED
-719 ALNLELEEKINSYE
+719 ELSSNLEQQIALYDVL
-733 ANLKKIA
+733 LKKQSEYSYAIREASSDSEA
-740 DYSFKYRE
+740 DTYR
-748 TTSKDEANTYKQRV
+748 QRV
-762 LEINKE
+762 SDINKE
-768 LEQTQEEADAAFAK
+768 LEQTQTDADAAFAK

-797 AIDIVAGSFGR
+797 AVDVVAGSFSR

-837 SFATASAQ
+837 GFATASAQ

-870 TLKRFESGGIV
+870 TIKRFESGGIV

-916 GLYTQ
+916 GIYTQ

-927 ITGKIKGSDIYL
+927 ITGKIRGSDIYL

>member
-75 GQQLAAQLNAAK
+75 GQQLAAQLNTAK

-139 VAEDKVNKVQQTML
+139 VAEDQVNKVQQTML

-176 LMKKEVAIKINN
+176 LMKKEVATKINN

-233 TTYALCASDAT
+233 TTYALCADNST
-244 EELKE
+244 EAVKE
-249 GNNELDK
+249 GTDALEE
-256 AKQKQD
+256 AKKKQE
-262 EFAQAV
+262 EFHQAV
-268 ADSGA
+268 AEGSA
-273 KSVAS
+273 QSLTS
-278 FVKLRNE
+278 FIKLKNE
-285 WVNLRTQQE
+285 WINLRTEQE
-294 RNDFI
+294 
-299 KKNRSEMEKYT
+299 KNKFLKDNRTEIEKFT
-310 GATNDLGKAFDDL
+310 GATNDLYRAFDKL
-323 VKKSADVTEALIA
+323 VRNSDKVRRAIISIGEAY
-336 IAEAQAWGKKIEERV
+336 AWGKKIEQET
-351 TKYIERDINLR
+351 TKYVERDMALR
-362 KSFNKK
+362 EGFRQRRWKSGDVVSEDKI
-368 PWKEGDIVT
+368 KEL
-377 EADIK
+377 
-382 NMGLV
+382 GLV
-387 EGVHYKKTGMGWNF
+387 EGVDYKKTGMSWDF
-401 KKFNT
+401 KKLNALTDAGVAKANNKEYVKASKANT
-406 LTAAGM
+406 KAIEENTRNYNKRVNYMVSRMQQAQNAA
-412 EKADKYEYYK
+412 DDIFSDLNPSYK
-422 SLNANRK
+422 SSSSSNVSNSGRSYSRTSKTRTTTKHDTPEDIVSAKEAEVDKLIERAKFEFDTNGSFSDTYAKATNAVEELNELITTEAEKLKNKKNISWTEAFAQLSEPIKKIKNGLDDKLKELANYKGYYDFDK
-429 AIKDNYD
+429 AAKTYATDIKNARQDLKFGLITQSEATEKQKSALETYIKALNDLVTANKDNKELVDMLNNELNEY
-436 SMVEDTTYMANQM
+436 SKLLKQQNNERAVAEIEKTKQEDVVMQ
-449 KAANARANKIFNNG
+449 
-463 KPNDTPSGSSSG
+463 
-475 RRTSSSRSNRNTSS
+475 SN
-489 GSTNNKNE
+489 
-497 VKDPVE
+497 
-503 EIYTVWK
+503 
-510 DTNNKM
+510 
-516 QQDLDVLKLS
+516 
-526 GQKNTSGY
+526 
-534 DEYYNKS
+534 YN
-541 ITSLEQVKDLIN
+541 I
-553 KYIIKVADEK
+553 
-563 GIKEDIYHNVYNLL
+563 
-577 PDKIKEA
+577 P
-584 IKGIASWEIDLTTDK
+584 
-599 GYNDILKAQDKYLT
+599 LKAFKDRYKERTDESDLSDQF
-613 TKTKAKRDNE
+613 
-623 IGIISSD
+623 D
-630 ELSQIEKDATI
+630 ELSNKYD
-641 EYYKELEDLKDTY
+641 ELLQKKAAYMLKYSETGDEFWN
-654 ADNKEVVNTLNS
+654 NKILAEGGINEQL
-666 LLENYVDKIQKTNI
+666 KT
-680 RDSVVGIEQMSLQQR
+680 
-695 INKKVVEE
+695 
-703 PLKKFKSRYQ
+703 
-713 YKSDED
+713 
-719 ALNLELEEKINSYE
+719 
-733 ANLKKIA
+733 
-740 DYSFKYRE
+740 
-748 TTSKDEANTYKQRV
+748 
-762 LEINKE
+762 
-768 LEQTQEEADAAFAK
+768 TQDEADAAFAK

-797 AIDIVAGSFGR
+797 AIDVVAGSFAR
-808 LGDALMEI
+808 LGDALMQI

>member
-139 VAEDKVNKVQQTML
+139 VAEDQVNRVQQTMM

-233 TTYALCASDAT
+233 TTYALCADNST
-244 EELKE
+244 EALKE

-256 AKQKQD
+256 AKQKQE
-262 EFAQAV
+262 EFHQAV
-268 ADSGA
+268 AEGSTQ
-273 KSVAS
+273 SLTS
-278 FVKLRNE
+278 FIKLKNE
-285 WVNLRTQQE
+285 WINLRTEQE
-294 RNDFI
+294 KNKFLKD
-299 KKNRSEMEKYT
+299 NRSEIEKFT
-310 GATNDLGKAFDDL
+310 GATNDLYRAFDKL
-323 VKKSADVTEALIA
+323 VRNSDKVRRAIISIGEAY
-336 IAEAQAWGKKIEERV
+336 AWGKKIEQE
-351 TKYIERDINLR
+351 TAKYIERDMALR
-362 KSFNKK
+362 GGVRQRTWHSGDVVSDDKI
-368 PWKEGDIVT
+368 KELKLI
-377 EADIK
+377 
-382 NMGLV
+382 
-387 EGVHYKKTGMGWNF
+387 EGVDYRKTGMGWDF
-401 KKFNT
+401 KRLNELTDAGVSKANT
-406 LTAAGM
+406 AELVKANKANTKAIEENTRNYNKRVNYMVSRMQQAQNTA
-412 EKADKYEYYK
+412 DDIFSNLNPSYK
-422 SLNANRK
+422 SNSSSNASSGGRSYSRTNKTRTTTTTKHDTPEDIVSAKEAEVDKLIERAKFEFDTNGSFADSYAKATNAVEELNELITTEAEKLKNKKNISWTEAFAQLSEPIKKIKNSIDDKNKELANYKGYYDFDK
-429 AIKDNYD
+429 AAKTYAQDIKNARQDLKFGLITQSEAIEKQKSALETYIKTLQDLSTANKDNKELVDMLNNELNEY
-436 SMVEDTTYMANQM
+436 SKLLKKQNNE
-449 KAANARANKIFNNG
+449 RA
-463 KPNDTPSGSSSG
+463 
-475 RRTSSSRSNRNTSS
+475 
-489 GSTNNKNE
+489 
-497 VKDPVE
+497 VA
-503 EIYTVWK
+503 EI
-510 DTNNKM
+510 
-516 QQDLDVLKLS
+516 
-526 GQKNTSGY
+526 
-534 DEYYNKS
+534 
-541 ITSLEQVKDLIN
+541 
-553 KYIIKVADEK
+553 EK
-563 GIKEDIYHNVYNLL
+563 TKQEDIVMQSNYNI
-577 PDKIKEA
+577 P
-584 IKGIASWEIDLTTDK
+584 
-599 GYNDILKAQDKYLT
+599 LKAFKDRYKERTDESDLSDKF
-613 TKTKAKRDNE
+613 
-623 IGIISSD
+623 D
-630 ELSQIEKDATI
+630 ELSNKYD
-641 EYYKELEDLKDTY
+641 ELLQKKAAYMLKYSETGDEFWNNKILAEGGINEQLKD
-654 ADNKEVVNTLNS
+654 
-666 LLENYVDKIQKTNI
+666 
-680 RDSVVGIEQMSLQQR
+680 
-695 INKKVVEE
+695 
-703 PLKKFKSRYQ
+703 
-713 YKSDED
+713 
-719 ALNLELEEKINSYE
+719 
-733 ANLKKIA
+733 
-740 DYSFKYRE
+740 
-748 TTSKDEANTYKQRV
+748 
-762 LEINKE
+762 
-768 LEQTQEEADAAFAK
+768 TQEEADAAFAK

-797 AIDIVAGSFGR
+797 AIDVVAGSFAR
-808 LGDALMEI
+808 LGDALMQI

>member
-139 VAEDKVNKVQQTML
+139 VAEDQVNRVQQTMM

-233 TTYALCASDAT
+233 TTYALCADNST
-244 EELKE
+244 EAVKE
-249 GNNELDK
+249 GTDALDK
-256 AKQKQD
+256 AKQKQE
-262 EFAQAV
+262 EFHQAV
-268 ADSGA
+268 AEGSA
-273 KSVAS
+273 PSLTS
-278 FVKLRNE
+278 FIKLKNE
-285 WVNLRTQQE
+285 WINLRTEQE
-294 RNDFI
+294 KNKFLKD
-299 KKNRSEMEKYT
+299 NRSEIEKFT
-310 GATNDLGKAFDDL
+310 GATNDLYKAFDKL
-323 VKKSADVTEALIA
+323 VRNSDKVRRAIISIGEAY
-336 IAEAQAWGKKIEERV
+336 AWGKKIEQET
-351 TKYIERDINLR
+351 TKYIERDMALR
-362 KSFNKK
+362 EGYKQRKWKSGDVVSEDKI
-368 PWKEGDIVT
+368 KEL
-377 EADIK
+377 
-382 NMGLV
+382 GLI
-387 EGVHYKKTGMGWNF
+387 EGVHYKKTGMGWDF
-401 KKFNT
+401 KRLNT
-406 LTAAGM
+406 LTDAGVA
-412 EKADKYEYYK
+412 KANDKEYVKASKANTKAIEENTRNYNKRVNYMVGRMQQAQNTADDIFSNLNPSYK
-422 SLNANRK
+422 SNSSSNASNSGRSYSRTNKTRTTTTTKHDTPEDIVSAKEAEVDKLIERAKFEFDTNGSFADSYAKATNAVEELNGLITTDAEKLKNK
-429 AIKDNYD
+429 KNLSWTEAFAQLSEPIKKIKNSLDDKLKDLASYKGYYD
-436 SMVEDTTYMANQM
+436 FD
-449 KAANARANKIFNNG
+449 KAAKTYATDIKNARQELKFGLITQSEATEKQKSALETYIKTLNDLATANK
-463 KPNDTPSGSSSG
+463 
-475 RRTSSSRSNRNTSS
+475 
-489 GSTNNKNE
+489 
-497 VKDPVE
+497 
-503 EIYTVWK
+503 
-510 DTNNKM
+510 
-516 QQDLDVLKLS
+516 
-526 GQKNTSGY
+526 
-534 DEYYNKS
+534 
-541 ITSLEQVKDLIN
+541 
-553 KYIIKVADEK
+553 
-563 GIKEDIYHNVYNLL
+563 
-577 PDKIKEA
+577 
-584 IKGIASWEIDLTTDK
+584 
-599 GYNDILKAQDKYLT
+599 
-613 TKTKAKRDNE
+613 
-623 IGIISSD
+623 
-630 ELSQIEKDATI
+630 
-641 EYYKELEDLKDTY
+641 
-654 ADNKEVVNTLNS
+654 DNKELVDMLNNELNEYS
-666 LLENYVDKIQKTNI
+666 KLLKKQNNERAVAEIEKTKQDDVIMQSNYNI
-680 RDSVVGIEQMSLQQR
+680 
-695 INKKVVEE
+695 
-703 PLKKFKSRYQ
+703 PLKAFKDRY
-713 YKSDED
+713 KERTDESDLSD
-719 ALNLELEEKINSYE
+719 QFDVLSNKYDELLQKKAAYMLKYSETGDEFWNNKILAEGGINE
-733 ANLKKIA
+733 QLK
-740 DYSFKYRE
+740 
-748 TTSKDEANTYKQRV
+748 T
-762 LEINKE
+762 
-768 LEQTQEEADAAFAK
+768 TQEEADAAFAK

-797 AIDIVAGSFGR
+797 AIDVVAGSFAR
-808 LGDALMEI
+808 LGDALMQI

-837 SFATASAQ
+837 GFATASAQ

-870 TLKRFESGGIV
+870 TIKRFESGGIV

-916 GLYTQ
+916 GIYTQ

-927 ITGKIKGSDIYL
+927 ITGKIRGSDIYL

>member
-20 MNNATKAASKTADV
+20 MNNATNAASKTADV

-139 VAEDKVNKVQQTML
+139 VAEDQVNRVQQTMM

-233 TTYALCASDAT
+233 TTYALCADNST
-244 EELKE
+244 EAVKE
-249 GNNELDK
+249 GTDALDK
-256 AKQKQD
+256 AKQKQE
-262 EFAQAV
+262 EFHQAV
-268 ADSGA
+268 AEGSA
-273 KSVAS
+273 QSLTS
-278 FVKLRNE
+278 FIKLKNE
-285 WVNLRTQQE
+285 WINLRTEQE
-294 RNDFI
+294 KNKFLKD
-299 KKNRSEMEKYT
+299 NRSEIEKFT
-310 GATNDLGKAFDDL
+310 GATNDLYKAFDKL
-323 VKKSADVTEALIA
+323 VRNSDKVIKAIISIGEAY
-336 IAEAQAWGKKIEERV
+336 AWGKKIEQET
-351 TKYIERDINLR
+351 TKYIERDMALR
-362 KSFNKK
+362 EVYMQRKWKSGDVVSEDKI
-368 PWKEGDIVT
+368 KEL
-377 EADIK
+377 
-382 NMGLV
+382 GLV
-387 EGVHYKKTGMGWNF
+387 EGVHYKKTGMGWDF
-401 KKFNT
+401 KRLNT
-406 LTAAGM
+406 LTDAGVA
-412 EKADKYEYYK
+412 KANDKEYVKASKANTKAIEENTRNYNKRVNYMVSRMQQAQNTADDIFSDLNPSYK
-422 SLNANRK
+422 SNSSSNASNSGRSYSRTSKTRTTTTQKHDTPEDIVSAKEAEVDKLIERAKFEFDTNGSFADSYAKASNAVEELNELITTEAEKLKNKKNLSWTEAFAQLSEPIKKIKNSLDDKLKDLASYKGYYDFDKAAKTYATDIKNARQDLKFGLITQSEATEKQKSALETYIKTLNDLATAN
-429 AIKDNYD
+429 KDNKELVDMLNNELNEY
-436 SMVEDTTYMANQM
+436 SKLLKKQNNERAVAEIEKTKQEDVVMQ
-449 KAANARANKIFNNG
+449 
-463 KPNDTPSGSSSG
+463 
-475 RRTSSSRSNRNTSS
+475 SN
-489 GSTNNKNE
+489 
-497 VKDPVE
+497 
-503 EIYTVWK
+503 
-510 DTNNKM
+510 
-516 QQDLDVLKLS
+516 
-526 GQKNTSGY
+526 
-534 DEYYNKS
+534 YN
-541 ITSLEQVKDLIN
+541 I
-553 KYIIKVADEK
+553 
-563 GIKEDIYHNVYNLL
+563 
-577 PDKIKEA
+577 P
-584 IKGIASWEIDLTTDK
+584 
-599 GYNDILKAQDKYLT
+599 LKAFKDRYKERTDESDLSDQF
-613 TKTKAKRDNE
+613 
-623 IGIISSD
+623 D
-630 ELSQIEKDATI
+630 ELSNKYD
-641 EYYKELEDLKDTY
+641 ELLQKKAAYMLKYSETGDEFWN
-654 ADNKEVVNTLNS
+654 NKILAEGGINEQL
-666 LLENYVDKIQKTNI
+666 KT
-680 RDSVVGIEQMSLQQR
+680 
-695 INKKVVEE
+695 
-703 PLKKFKSRYQ
+703 
-713 YKSDED
+713 
-719 ALNLELEEKINSYE
+719 
-733 ANLKKIA
+733 
-740 DYSFKYRE
+740 
-748 TTSKDEANTYKQRV
+748 
-762 LEINKE
+762 
-768 LEQTQEEADAAFAK
+768 TQEEADAAFAK

-797 AIDIVAGSFGR
+797 AIDVVAGSFAR
-808 LGDALMEI
+808 LGDALMQI

-837 SFATASAQ
+837 GFATASAQ

-870 TLKRFESGGIV
+870 TIKRFESGGIV

-916 GLYTQ
+916 GIYTQ

>member
-75 GQQLAAQLNAAK
+75 GKQLAAQLAEAK

-139 VAEDKVNKVQQTML
+139 VAEDQVNRVQQTMM

-233 TTYALCASDAT
+233 TTYALCADNST
-244 EELKE
+244 EAVKE
-249 GNNELDK
+249 GTDALDK
-256 AKQKQD
+256 AKQKQE
-262 EFAQAV
+262 EFHQAV
-268 ADSGA
+268 AEGSA
-273 KSVAS
+273 QSLTS
-278 FVKLRNE
+278 FIKLKNE
-285 WVNLRTQQE
+285 WINLRTEQE
-294 RNDFI
+294 KNKFLKD
-299 KKNRSEMEKYT
+299 NRSEIEKFT
-310 GATNDLGKAFDDL
+310 GATNDLYRAFDKL
-323 VKKSADVTEALIA
+323 VRNSDKVRKAIISIGEAY
-336 IAEAQAWGKKIEERV
+336 AWGKKIEQET
-351 TKYIERDINLR
+351 TKYIERDMALR
-362 KSFNKK
+362 EGFRQRKWKSGDVVSEDKI
-368 PWKEGDIVT
+368 KEL
-377 EADIK
+377 
-382 NMGLV
+382 GLV
-387 EGVHYKKTGMGWNF
+387 EGVHYKKTGMGWDF
-401 KKFNT
+401 KRLNT
-406 LTAAGM
+406 LTDAGVA
-412 EKADKYEYYK
+412 KANDKEYVKASKANTKAIEENTRNYNKRVNYMVSRMQQAQNTADDIFSDLNPSYK
-422 SLNANRK
+422 SNSSSNTSNSGRSYSRTNKTRTTTTTKHDTPEDIVSAKEAEVDKLIERAKFEFDTNGSFSDSYAKATNAVEELNELITTEAEKLKNKKNLSWTEAFAQLSEPIKKIKNSLDDKLKDLASYKGYYDFDKAAKTYATDIKNARQDLKFGLITQSEATEKQKSALETYIKTLNDLATAN
-429 AIKDNYD
+429 KDNKELVDMLNNELNEY
-436 SMVEDTTYMANQM
+436 SKLLKRQNNERAVAEIEKTKQEDVVMQ
-449 KAANARANKIFNNG
+449 
-463 KPNDTPSGSSSG
+463 
-475 RRTSSSRSNRNTSS
+475 SN
-489 GSTNNKNE
+489 
-497 VKDPVE
+497 
-503 EIYTVWK
+503 
-510 DTNNKM
+510 
-516 QQDLDVLKLS
+516 
-526 GQKNTSGY
+526 
-534 DEYYNKS
+534 YN
-541 ITSLEQVKDLIN
+541 I
-553 KYIIKVADEK
+553 
-563 GIKEDIYHNVYNLL
+563 
-577 PDKIKEA
+577 P
-584 IKGIASWEIDLTTDK
+584 
-599 GYNDILKAQDKYLT
+599 LKAFKDRYKERTDESDLSDQF
-613 TKTKAKRDNE
+613 
-623 IGIISSD
+623 D
-630 ELSQIEKDATI
+630 ELSNKYD
-641 EYYKELEDLKDTY
+641 ELLQKKAAYMLKYSETGDEFWN
-654 ADNKEVVNTLNS
+654 NKILAEG
-666 LLENYVDKIQKTNI
+666 
-680 RDSVVGIEQMSLQQR
+680 GINEQ
-695 INKKVVEE
+695 
-703 PLKKFKSRYQ
+703 LK
-713 YKSDED
+713 
-719 ALNLELEEKINSYE
+719 A
-733 ANLKKIA
+733 
-740 DYSFKYRE
+740 
-748 TTSKDEANTYKQRV
+748 
-762 LEINKE
+762 
-768 LEQTQEEADAAFAK
+768 TQEEADAAFAK

-797 AIDIVAGSFGR
+797 AIDVVAGSFSR
-808 LGDALMEI
+808 LGNALMEI

-837 SFATASAQ
+837 GFATASAQ

-870 TLKRFESGGIV
+870 TIKRFESGGIV

-916 GLYTQ
+916 GIYTQ

-927 ITGKIKGSDIYL
+927 ITGKIRGSDIYL

>member
-48 YSQLNKATQQLALA
+48 YAQLNKATQQLALA

-75 GQQLAAQLNAAK
+75 GRQLAAQLNEAK

-99 FRAEISNMAS
+99 FRAEISNIAS

-139 VAEDKVNKVQQTML
+139 VAEDQVNKVQQTMM

-176 LMKKEVAIKINN
+176 LMKKEVATKINN

-233 TTYALCASDAT
+233 TTYALCADNST
-244 EELKE
+244 EAVKE
-249 GNNELDK
+249 GTDALDK
-256 AKQKQD
+256 AKQKQE
-262 EFAQAV
+262 EFHQAV
-268 ADSGA
+268 AEGSA
-273 KSVAS
+273 QSLTS
-278 FVKLRNE
+278 FIKLKNE
-285 WVNLRTQQE
+285 WVNLRTEQE
-294 RNDFI
+294 KNKFLKD
-299 KKNRSEMEKYT
+299 NRSEIEKFT
-310 GATNDLGKAFDDL
+310 GATNDLYKAFDKL
-323 VKKSADVTEALIA
+323 VRNSDKVRRAIISIGEAY
-336 IAEAQAWGKKIEERV
+336 AWGKKIEQET
-351 TKYIERDINLR
+351 TKYIERDMSLR
-362 KSFNKK
+362 EGFKTRKWKSGDVVSEDKI
-368 PWKEGDIVT
+368 KEL
-377 EADIK
+377 
-382 NMGLV
+382 GLV
-387 EGVHYKKTGMGWNF
+387 EGVDYKKTGMGWDF
-401 KKFNT
+401 KKLNT
-406 LTAAGM
+406 LTDSGM
-412 EKADKYEYYK
+412 AIANSKELVKARKANTKAIEENTRNYKKNVNYMVSRMMQAQNTADDIFGDLNPSYKSNSSSNVSNSGRSYSRTNKNRTTTTSHTTPEDIVSAKEAEVDDLIERAKFEFDTNGSFADAYDNAINAVKELNKLIDDEAEKLRLKKKISVTESYEQLSEPIKKIKNGIEDKYKELNGYKGYYDFDK
-422 SLNANRK
+422 AAK
-429 AIKDNYD
+429 TYATAIKD
-436 SMVEDTTYMANQM
+436 
-449 KAANARANKIFNNG
+449 ARQ
-463 KPNDTPSGSSSG
+463 
-475 RRTSSSRSNRNTSS
+475 
-489 GSTNNKNE
+489 E
-497 VKDPVE
+497 
-503 EIYTVWK
+503 
-510 DTNNKM
+510 
-516 QQDLDVLKLS
+516 LKLGLITQS
-526 GQKNTSGY
+526 EATEKQKSA
-534 DEYYNKS
+534 
-541 ITSLEQVKDLIN
+541 LETYIKTLNDLVKAN
-553 KYIIKVADEK
+553 
-563 GIKEDIYHNVYNLL
+563 
-577 PDKIKEA
+577 
-584 IKGIASWEIDLTTDK
+584 
-599 GYNDILKAQDKYLT
+599 
-613 TKTKAKRDNE
+613 
-623 IGIISSD
+623 
-630 ELSQIEKDATI
+630 
-641 EYYKELEDLKDTY
+641 
-654 ADNKEVVNTLNS
+654 ADNKELTEMLNNEVSEYSKLLKAQNNERAVAEIEKSRQEDVVVKS
-666 LLENYVDKIQKTNI
+666 NYNI
-680 RDSVVGIEQMSLQQR
+680 
-695 INKKVVEE
+695 
-703 PLKKFKSRYQ
+703 PLK
-713 YKSDED
+713 
-719 ALNLELEEKINSYE
+719 
-733 ANLKKIA
+733 
-740 DYSFKYRE
+740 SFKDRYKERTDESDLSDKFDELSNKYDELLQKKAAYMLKYSE
-748 TTSKDEANTYKQRV
+748 TGDEFWNNKILA
-762 LEINKE
+762 EGGIN
-768 LEQTQEEADAAFAK
+768 EQLKTTQDEADAAFAK

-797 AIDIVAGSFGR
+797 AIDVVASSFSR
-808 LGDALMEI
+808 LGNALMEI

-837 SFATASAQ
+837 GFATASAQ

-904 RQQSHLFNMLDN
+904 RQQSHLFNILDN

>member
-75 GQQLAAQLNAAK
+75 GRQLAAQLNTAK

-176 LMKKEVAIKINN
+176 LMKKEVATKINN

-233 TTYALCASDAT
+233 TTYALCADNST
-244 EELKE
+244 ESVKE
-249 GNNELDK
+249 GTDALEK
-256 AKQKQD
+256 AKQKQE
-262 EFAQAV
+262 EFHQAV
-268 ADSGA
+268 AEGSA
-273 KSVAS
+273 QSLTS
-278 FVKLRNE
+278 FIKLKNE
-285 WVNLRTQQE
+285 WVNLRTEQE
-294 RNDFI
+294 KNKFLKD
-299 KKNRSEMEKYT
+299 NRSEIEKFT
-310 GATNDLGKAFDDL
+310 GATNDLYKAFDKL
-323 VKKSADVTEALIA
+323 VRNSGKVRRAIISIGEAY
-336 IAEAQAWGKKIEERV
+336 AWGKKIEQET
-351 TKYIERDINLR
+351 TKYIERDMSLR
-362 KSFNKK
+362 EGFKTRKWKSGDVVSEDKI
-368 PWKEGDIVT
+368 KEL
-377 EADIK
+377 
-382 NMGLV
+382 GLV
-387 EGVHYKKTGMGWNF
+387 EGVDYKKTGMGWDF
-401 KKFNT
+401 KKLNT
-406 LTAAGM
+406 LTDSGM
-412 EKADKYEYYK
+412 AIANSKELVKARKANTKAIEENTRNYKKNVNYMVSRMMQAQNTADDIFGDLNPSYKSNSSSNVSSGSRSYSRTNKNRTTTTSHTTPEDIVSAKEAEVDDLIERAKFEFDTNGSFADAYDNAINAVKELNKLIDDEAEKLRLKKKISVAESYEQLSEPIKKIKNNIEDKYKELNGYKGYYDFDK
-422 SLNANRK
+422 AAK
-429 AIKDNYD
+429 TYATAIKDARQELKLGLITQ
-436 SMVEDTTYMANQM
+436 SEATEKQKSALETYI
-449 KAANARANKIFNNG
+449 KTLEGLVTANADN
-463 KPNDTPSGSSSG
+463 
-475 RRTSSSRSNRNTSS
+475 
-489 GSTNNKNE
+489 
-497 VKDPVE
+497 
-503 EIYTVWK
+503 
-510 DTNNKM
+510 
-516 QQDLDVLKLS
+516 
-526 GQKNTSGY
+526 
-534 DEYYNKS
+534 
-541 ITSLEQVKDLIN
+541 KDLVEMLNNELDDYSKLLKRQNNERAVAEIE
-553 KYIIKVADEK
+553 KTRQEDVVIKS
-563 GIKEDIYHNVYNLL
+563 NYNI
-577 PDKIKEA
+577 P
-584 IKGIASWEIDLTTDK
+584 
-599 GYNDILKAQDKYLT
+599 LKAFKDRYKDSTDESDLSDQF
-613 TKTKAKRDNE
+613 
-623 IGIISSD
+623 D
-630 ELSQIEKDATI
+630 ELSNKYD
-641 EYYKELEDLKDTY
+641 ELLQKKAAYMLKYSETGDEFWN
-654 ADNKEVVNTLNS
+654 NKILAEGGINEQL
-666 LLENYVDKIQKTNI
+666 KT
-680 RDSVVGIEQMSLQQR
+680 
-695 INKKVVEE
+695 
-703 PLKKFKSRYQ
+703 
-713 YKSDED
+713 
-719 ALNLELEEKINSYE
+719 
-733 ANLKKIA
+733 
-740 DYSFKYRE
+740 
-748 TTSKDEANTYKQRV
+748 
-762 LEINKE
+762 
-768 LEQTQEEADAAFAK
+768 TQDEADAAFAK

-797 AIDIVAGSFGR
+797 AIDVVAGSFSR
-808 LGDALMEI
+808 LGNALMEI

-904 RQQSHLFNMLDN
+904 RQQSHLFNILDN

-957 K
+957 R

>member
-62 YNAMSKEMQQSDI
+62 YNAMSKEMQQSDV
-75 GQQLAAQLNAAK
+75 GQQLAAQLNTAK

-139 VAEDKVNKVQQTML
+139 VAEDQVNKVQQTMM

-176 LMKKEVAIKINN
+176 LMKKEVATKINN
-188 VRQALNT
+188 VRQALST

-262 EFAQAV
+262 EFAQVV
-268 ADSGA
+268 ADNGA
-273 KSVAS
+273 KNVAT
-278 FVKLRNE
+278 FVRLRNE
-285 WVNLRTQQE
+285 WVKLRTQQE

-310 GATNDLGKAFDDL
+310 GATNDLGKAFDNL
-323 VKKSADVTEALIA
+323 VKKAADVTEALIA

-351 TKYIERDINLR
+351 TKYIERDIDLR
-362 KSFNKK
+362 KGFNKK
-368 PWKEGDIVT
+368 PWKTGDIVT

-382 NMGLV
+382 NMGLI
-387 EGVHYKKTGMGWNF
+387 EGVHYKKTGMGWNL

-412 EKADKYEYYK
+412 KKADQYEYSK
-422 SLNANRK
+422 SLKANSK

-436 SMVEDTTYMANQM
+436 SMVKDTTYMVKQM
-449 KAANARANKIFNNG
+449 EAANARADKIFNNG
-463 KPNDTPSGSSSG
+463 KPNDTPSGGNSG
-475 RRTSSSRSNRNTSS
+475 RRTSSGRSNRKTSNYNTN
-489 GSTNNKNE
+489 TNKTNEKTDNDIYKEWKEWNANIYKLKLKQPDFDGYYNE
-497 VKDPVE
+497 V
-503 EIYTVWK
+503 
-510 DTNNKM
+510 TNK
-516 QQDLDVLKLS
+516 
-526 GQKNTSGY
+526 QKY
-534 DEYYNKS
+534 FE
-541 ITSLEQVKDLIN
+541 DLIVD
-553 KYIIKVADEK
+553 YAIKLAEAA
-563 GIKEDIYHNVYNLL
+563 GITEDAYKRGLELL
-577 PDKIKEA
+577 PDKLKEVRNELD
-584 IKGIASWEIDLTTDK
+584 KSEIDIKTNK
-599 GYNDILKAQDKYLT
+599 GLNEFMKSQHKYINAIT
-613 TKTKAKRDNE
+613 NAESNSGQ
-623 IGIISSD
+623 GIINSD
-630 ELSQIEKDATI
+630 DAYQLQKDALV
-641 EYYKELEDLKDTY
+641 EYITSLKEIQEKYGEFEEVNDAVSLALK
-654 ADNKEVVNTLNS
+654 NS
-666 LLENYVDKIQKTNI
+666 IDKLQKTNI
-680 RDSVVGIEQMSLQQR
+680 KEHIIDIEKWSARDV
-695 INKKVVEE
+695 NNHYNYEE
-703 PLKKFKSRYQ
+703 PLNKFKSRYQ
-713 YKSDED
+713 KKSDED
-719 ALNLELEEKINSYE
+719 ELSSNLEQQINLYDVL
-733 ANLKKIA
+733 LKKQSE
-740 DYSFKYRE
+740 YSYAIIEASSDSEVDAYR
-748 TTSKDEANTYKQRV
+748 QRV
-762 LEINKE
+762 ADISKE
-768 LEQTQEEADAAFAK
+768 LEQTQTEADAAFAK

-797 AIDIVAGSFGR
+797 AIDVVAGSFGR

-904 RQQSHLFNMLDN
+904 RQQSHLFNILDN

-957 K
+957 R

>member
-75 GQQLAAQLNAAK
+75 GRQLAAQLNTAK

-139 VAEDKVNKVQQTML
+139 VAEDKVNKVQQTMM

-176 LMKKEVAIKINN
+176 LMKKEVATKINN

-233 TTYALCASDAT
+233 TTYALCADNST
-244 EELKE
+244 EAVKE
-249 GNNELDK
+249 GTDALEK
-256 AKQKQD
+256 AKQKQE
-262 EFAQAV
+262 EFHQAV
-268 ADSGA
+268 AEGSA
-273 KSVAS
+273 QSLTS
-278 FVKLRNE
+278 FIKLKNE
-285 WVNLRTQQE
+285 WVNLRTEQE
-294 RNDFI
+294 KNKFLKD
-299 KKNRSEMEKYT
+299 NRSEIEKFT
-310 GATNDLGKAFDDL
+310 GATNDLYKAFDKL
-323 VKKSADVTEALIA
+323 VRNSDKVRKAIISIGEAY
-336 IAEAQAWGKKIEERV
+336 AWGKKIEQET
-351 TKYIERDINLR
+351 TKYVERDMALR
-362 KSFNKK
+362 EGFRQRTWKSGDVVSEDKI
-368 PWKEGDIVT
+368 KEL
-377 EADIK
+377 
-382 NMGLV
+382 GLV
-387 EGVHYKKTGMGWNF
+387 EGVDYKKTGMGWDF
-401 KKFNT
+401 KKLNALTDAGVAKANNKEYVKASKANT
-406 LTAAGM
+406 KAIEENTRNYNKRVNYMVSRMQQAQNAA
-412 EKADKYEYYK
+412 DDIFSDLNPSYK
-422 SLNANRK
+422 SNSSSN
-429 AIKDNYD
+429 
-436 SMVEDTTYMANQM
+436 T
-449 KAANARANKIFNNG
+449 
-463 KPNDTPSGSSSG
+463 SSSG
-475 RRTSSSRSNRNTSS
+475 RSYSRTNKTSTTTTTKHDTPEDIVS
-489 GSTNNKNE
+489 AKEAEVDKLIERAKFEFDTNGSFADSYAKATNA
-497 VKDPVE
+497 VE
-503 EIYTVWK
+503 ELNELITTEAEKLKNKKNLSWTEAFAQLSEPIKKIKNSLDDKLK
-510 DTNNKM
+510 DLASYKGYYDFDKAAKTYA
-516 QQDLDVLKLS
+516 QDIKNTRQELKLGLITQS
-526 GQKNTSGY
+526 EATEKQKSA
-534 DEYYNKS
+534 
-541 ITSLEQVKDLIN
+541 LET
-553 KYIIKVADEK
+553 YI
-563 GIKEDIYHNVYNLL
+563 
-577 PDKIKEA
+577 
-584 IKGIASWEIDLTTDK
+584 
-599 GYNDILKAQDKYLT
+599 
-613 TKTKAKRDNE
+613 KT
-623 IGIISSD
+623 
-630 ELSQIEKDATI
+630 
-641 EYYKELEDLKDTY
+641 LEGLVTAN
-654 ADNKEVVNTLNS
+654 ADNKELTEMLNNELNDYSKLLKTQNNERAVAEIEKTRQEDVVIKS
-666 LLENYVDKIQKTNI
+666 NYNI
-680 RDSVVGIEQMSLQQR
+680 
-695 INKKVVEE
+695 
-703 PLKKFKSRYQ
+703 PLKAFKDRY
-713 YKSDED
+713 KERTDESDLSD
-719 ALNLELEEKINSYE
+719 QFDELSNKYDELLQKKAAYMLKYSETGDEFWNNKILAEGGINE
-733 ANLKKIA
+733 QLK
-740 DYSFKYRE
+740 
-748 TTSKDEANTYKQRV
+748 TTQD
-762 LEINKE
+762 
-768 LEQTQEEADAAFAK
+768 EADAAFAK

-797 AIDIVAGSFGR
+797 AIDVVAGSFSR
-808 LGDALMEI
+808 LGNALMEI

-858 TTGITTLGTVIG
+858 TTGLTTLGTVIG

-881 GGSSTMGDKQLV
+881 GGASTMGDKQLV

-904 RQQSHLFNMLDN
+904 RQQSHLFNILDN

-927 ITGKIKGSDIYL
+927 ITGKIRGSDIYL

>member
-139 VAEDKVNKVQQTML
+139 VAEDQVNRVQQTMM

-188 VRQALNT
+188 VRQVLNT

-233 TTYALCASDAT
+233 TTYALCADNST
-244 EELKE
+244 EAVKE
-249 GNNELDK
+249 GTDALDK
-256 AKQKQD
+256 AKQKQE
-262 EFAQAV
+262 EFHQAV
-268 ADSGA
+268 AEGSA
-273 KSVAS
+273 PSLTS
-278 FVKLRNE
+278 FIKLKNE
-285 WVNLRTQQE
+285 WINLRTEQE
-294 RNDFI
+294 KNKFLKD
-299 KKNRSEMEKYT
+299 NRSEIEKFT
-310 GATNDLGKAFDDL
+310 GATNDLYKAFDKL
-323 VKKSADVTEALIA
+323 VRNSDKVRRAIISIGEAY
-336 IAEAQAWGKKIEERV
+336 AWGKKIEQET
-351 TKYIERDINLR
+351 TKYIERDMALR
-362 KSFNKK
+362 EGYKQRKWKSGDVVSEDKI
-368 PWKEGDIVT
+368 KEL
-377 EADIK
+377 
-382 NMGLV
+382 GLI
-387 EGVHYKKTGMGWNF
+387 EGVHYKKTGMGWDF
-401 KKFNT
+401 KRLNT
-406 LTAAGM
+406 LTDAGVA
-412 EKADKYEYYK
+412 KANDKEYVKASKANTKAIEENTRNYNKRVNYMVGRMQQAQNTADDIFSNLNPSYK
-422 SLNANRK
+422 SNSSSNASNSGRSYSRTNKTRTTTTTKHDTPEDIVSAKEAEVDKLIERAKFEFDTNGSFADSYAKATNAVEELNGLITTDAEKLKNK
-429 AIKDNYD
+429 KNLSWTEAFAQLSEPIKKIKNSLDDKLKDLASYKGYYD
-436 SMVEDTTYMANQM
+436 FD
-449 KAANARANKIFNNG
+449 KAAKTYATDIKNARQELKFGLITQSEATEKQKSALETYIKTLNDLATANK
-463 KPNDTPSGSSSG
+463 
-475 RRTSSSRSNRNTSS
+475 
-489 GSTNNKNE
+489 
-497 VKDPVE
+497 
-503 EIYTVWK
+503 
-510 DTNNKM
+510 
-516 QQDLDVLKLS
+516 
-526 GQKNTSGY
+526 
-534 DEYYNKS
+534 
-541 ITSLEQVKDLIN
+541 
-553 KYIIKVADEK
+553 
-563 GIKEDIYHNVYNLL
+563 
-577 PDKIKEA
+577 
-584 IKGIASWEIDLTTDK
+584 
-599 GYNDILKAQDKYLT
+599 
-613 TKTKAKRDNE
+613 
-623 IGIISSD
+623 
-630 ELSQIEKDATI
+630 
-641 EYYKELEDLKDTY
+641 
-654 ADNKEVVNTLNS
+654 DNKELVDMLNNELNEYS
-666 LLENYVDKIQKTNI
+666 KLLKKQNNERAVAEIEKTKQDDVIMQSNYNI
-680 RDSVVGIEQMSLQQR
+680 
-695 INKKVVEE
+695 
-703 PLKKFKSRYQ
+703 PLKAFKDRY
-713 YKSDED
+713 KERTDESDLSD
-719 ALNLELEEKINSYE
+719 QFDVLSNKYDELLQKKAAYMLKYSETGDEFWNNKILAEGGINE
-733 ANLKKIA
+733 QLK
-740 DYSFKYRE
+740 
-748 TTSKDEANTYKQRV
+748 T
-762 LEINKE
+762 
-768 LEQTQEEADAAFAK
+768 TQEEADAAFAK

-797 AIDIVAGSFGR
+797 AIDVVAGSFAR
-808 LGDALMEI
+808 LGDALMQI

-837 SFATASAQ
+837 GFATASAQ

-870 TLKRFESGGIV
+870 TIKRFESGGIV

-916 GLYTQ
+916 GIYTQ

-927 ITGKIKGSDIYL
+927 ITGKIRGSDIYL

>member
-75 GQQLAAQLNAAK
+75 GQQLAAQLNTAK

-139 VAEDKVNKVQQTML
+139 VAEDQVNKVQQTML

-176 LMKKEVAIKINN
+176 LMKREVAIKINN

-233 TTYALCASDAT
+233 TTYALCADNST
-244 EELKE
+244 EAVKE
-249 GNNELDK
+249 GTDALDK
-256 AKQKQD
+256 AKQKQE
-262 EFAQAV
+262 EFQQAV
-268 ADSGA
+268 AEGSA
-273 KSVAS
+273 RSLTS
-278 FVKLRNE
+278 FIKLKNE
-285 WVNLRTQQE
+285 WINLRTEQE
-294 RNDFI
+294 KNKFLKD
-299 KKNRSEMEKYT
+299 NRSEIEKFT
-310 GATNDLGKAFDDL
+310 GATNDLYRAFDKL
-323 VKKSADVTEALIA
+323 VRNSDKVRRAIISIGEAY
-336 IAEAQAWGKKIEERV
+336 AWGKKIEQET
-351 TKYIERDINLR
+351 TKYIERDMALR
-362 KSFNKK
+362 GGVRQRTWHSGDVVSDDKI
-368 PWKEGDIVT
+368 KEL
-377 EADIK
+377 K
-382 NMGLV
+382 LV
-387 EGVHYKKTGMGWNF
+387 EGVDYRKTGMGWDF
-401 KKFNT
+401 KRLNELTDAGVSKANT
-406 LTAAGM
+406 AELVKANKANTKAIEENTRNYNKRVNYMVSRMQQAQNAA
-412 EKADKYEYYK
+412 DDIFSNLNPSYK
-422 SLNANRK
+422 S
-429 AIKDNYD
+429 
-436 SMVEDTTYMANQM
+436 
-449 KAANARANKIFNNG
+449 
-463 KPNDTPSGSSSG
+463 SSS
-475 RRTSSSRSNRNTSS
+475 SDTSS
-489 GSTNNKNE
+489 GGHSYNRSNKNRTTTTKHDTPEDIVSAKEAE
-497 VKDPVE
+497 VDKLIERAKFEFDTNGSFSDTYAKATNAVE
-503 EIYTVWK
+503 ELNELITTEAEK
-510 DTNNKM
+510 LKNKKNLSWTEAFA
-516 QQDLDVLKLS
+516 QLSEPIKKIKNSLDDKNKELAGYKGYYDFDKAAKTYATDIKNTRQELKLGLITQS
-526 GQKNTSGY
+526 EATEKQKSA
-534 DEYYNKS
+534 
-541 ITSLEQVKDLIN
+541 LETYIKTLGDLVKAN
-553 KYIIKVADEK
+553 
-563 GIKEDIYHNVYNLL
+563 
-577 PDKIKEA
+577 
-584 IKGIASWEIDLTTDK
+584 
-599 GYNDILKAQDKYLT
+599 
-613 TKTKAKRDNE
+613 
-623 IGIISSD
+623 
-630 ELSQIEKDATI
+630 
-641 EYYKELEDLKDTY
+641 
-654 ADNKEVVNTLNS
+654 ADNKELTDMLNNEVSEYSKLLKAQNNERAVAEIEKTKQEDVVMQS
-666 LLENYVDKIQKTNI
+666 NYNI
-680 RDSVVGIEQMSLQQR
+680 
-695 INKKVVEE
+695 
-703 PLKKFKSRYQ
+703 PLKAFKDRY
-713 YKSDED
+713 KERTDESDLSD
-719 ALNLELEEKINSYE
+719 QFDELSNKYDELLQKKAAYMLKYSETGDEFWNNKILAEGGINE
-733 ANLKKIA
+733 QLK
-740 DYSFKYRE
+740 D
-748 TTSKDEANTYKQRV
+748 
-762 LEINKE
+762 
-768 LEQTQEEADAAFAK
+768 TQEEADAAFAK

-797 AIDIVAGSFGR
+797 AIDVVAGSFAR
-808 LGDALMEI
+808 LGNALMEI

-904 RQQSHLFNMLDN
+904 RQQSHLFNILDN